1 MTNAE
6 PRRAE
11 RKSRLFFS
19 AGKRKA
25 VLNVADKVD
34 SITLEIEATTQKADK
49 GIDKTIESLKA
60 MKTALNG
67 INTKKLRQ
75 EMESFEDFQKKLQ
88 TVFSNIKVSG
98 NPEELRKQ
106 IAQVETRLDALTKK
120 ENKLKTVSGINENS
134 KQYRNLVYDISEAKS
149 TLEQL
154 YAAMDKV
161 NAQKPLN
168 FWEKPNWAENLQNYG
183 TTDESVIKS
192 RIGSAEDVEKVESVA
207 TYAANNI
214 KQSFAEVAQTETEAA
229 QNVQK
234 MGGKMQALKSIA
246 EQLKTAFSG
255 IREKIA
261 LGSGAE
267 KFNADMQDL
276 IDGMNQAK
284 HTMKQMESGA
294 KAFDSTAYE
303 RAAQELAEAS
313 EQMRNYKNSL
323 TGATEQTSRL
333 KTVLSGISGVVK
345 GAFAKLGSIGSG
357 IVAACKKAA
366 GALRG
371 LKAQI
376 PKLSTAFSGL
386 GKKIRSVT
394 RLFAFMVLRR
404 AITALLNTMK
414 QGFDTLAQYSAAK
427 GTEFNKN
434 ISSMQSG
441 LKQLGNSIIAAFEP
455 LINAVTPI
463 VNAFIS
469 KLIEATNAIGQFFAA
484 LTGKPTFTHAKK
496 VVGNYAESLDK
507 ATAST
512 KKLATATAGID
523 ELNILQ
529 DNNGDNSGGSGATNP
544 ADSFETEK
552 VGDKFANL
560 AQMIKDA
567 WEKADF
573 SEIGAMVAEK
583 INAALEGI
591 DWAKIKE
598 TSKKIAQSI
607 GTFINGFVRAL
618 DWSLV
623 GSTVGEG
630 INTALT
636 FANTLL
642 TTIDWG
648 MIGRSLA
655 TGLNSAVNVIDWP
668 AVGSLVCNGFNSIID
683 LLYDFVSTFDFTNLG
698 ESIGTAITT
707 AIKGIKWSKGG
718 AAIGKAVTGLF
729 DTFNG
734 FVKKTDFA
742 ALGKGIVSAIGGFFK
757 NLSWGSIGSALS
769 NAIKAL
775 CDSLY
780 GVVSGTDWA
789 AVPQYIVD
797 AIKDFFT
804 GFDWSG
810 VSKSLGK
817 LLGSAVKGAIDFVG
831 SIWDML
837 KKSWGNLSDY
847 FNTYIEDAGGD
858 IIAGLWNGITN
869 ALKNC
874 GTWIKNNLFQP
885 FIDGFKDAFGI
896 HSPSKEMQTMGGY
909 IVEGLISGISGK
921 FSDCQAKVLEWAG
934 KIKDWFSGT
943 SFGKIC
949 KSTWETY
956 GQNIIGGFRD
966 KIGNAY
972 TSTRDKI
979 SAWASDVKDYFSG
992 SSHGAVNS
1000 TTWASYA
1007 DKVVSGFREKIG
1019 NTYTT
1024 VRSNISTW
1032 AADVKDYFTGTGK
1045 GAINLTTFSNY
1056 ADKVISGFREKI
1068 GSTYTTVRG
1077 NISAWAADVRDYF
1090 TSSSH
1095 GSINSTK
1102 FSTFASNIISGFKGK
1117 ISTSYSDCK
1126 SSITTW
1132 ASNVKTWFSDTASV
1146 SAFQGFAKNVIHGF
1160 RDGINSFYKGCEN
1173 AVKSWAGKVSD
1184 WFKEKLDINSPSKVF
1199 EQFGLYT
1206 VQGFNKGI
1214 DTAGESTKKAV
1225 SGWLAPFDNVS
1236 INPRLSIN
1244 DAALKDYLVNYGE
1257 DFNRDISVQ
1266 RYTHDSISGAV
1277 QAAIVADNPLTAA
1290 FKEIAETVIVPAIQN
1305 VETQARRQADKNEH
1319 TIVEIGGRT
1328 ITDAVREQKSRNGFS
1343 FQPI

>member
-1 MTNAE
+1 MPENERTVLVVAE
-6 PRRAE
+6 
-11 RKSRLFFS
+11 
-19 AGKRKA
+19 
-25 VLNVADKVD
+25 KVD
-34 SITLEIEATTQKADK
+34 AITLEIEATTEKADK
-49 GIDKTIESLKA
+49 GIDKTIESLRTL
-60 MKTALNG
+60 KTALNG
-67 INTKKLRQ
+67 INTKKLKQ

-88 TVFSNIKVSG
+88 TVFSGIKISG
-98 NPEELRKQ
+98 NMEELRKQ
-106 IAQVETRLDALTKK
+106 IAQAEARFDTLLNK

-134 KQYRNLVYDISEAKS
+134 KQYRNLQYDIAAVCNS
-149 TLEQL
+149 LDQL
-154 YAAMDKV
+154 YAAMDKA

-168 FWEKPNWAENLQNYG
+168 FWEKPNWSENLQKYG

-192 RIGSAEDVEKVESVA
+192 SLGTSEDIEKVESVA

-214 KQSFAEVAQTETEAA
+214 KQSFSEVAQTEEEAA
-229 QNVQK
+229 QKVKNL
-234 MGGKMQALKSIA
+234 GGKMQGLKGIA

-255 IREKIA
+255 IREKMS

-284 HTMKQMESGA
+284 YTMKQMESGA

-303 RAAQELAEAS
+303 RAAQDLAEAS
-313 EQMRNYKNSL
+313 AQMQKYKSSL
-323 TGATEQTSRL
+323 TGATEQTSHL
-333 KTVLSGISGVVK
+333 KTVLSGIGGTVK
-345 GAFAKLGSIGSG
+345 GAFSKVATIGSG
-357 IVAACKKAA
+357 IVSACKKAV

-371 LKAQI
+371 LKSQI
-376 PKLSTAFSGL
+376 PKLGTAFSGL
-386 GKKIRSVT
+386 GKKIGSVT
-394 RLFAFMVLRR
+394 RLFTFMVLRR

-441 LKQLGNSIIAAFEP
+441 LKQLGNSIVAAFEP

-463 VNAFIS
+463 INAFIS
-469 KLIEATNAIGQFFAA
+469 KLTEATNAIGQFFAA
-484 LTGKPTFTHAKK
+484 LTGRSTFTHAKK
-496 VVGNYAESLDK
+496 VVGNYAASLDK

-529 DNNGDNSGGSGATNP
+529 DNNNSGGDSGASNP

-598 TSKKIAQSI
+598 TSKRIAQSI
-607 GTFINGFVRAL
+607 GTFINGFVGAL

-623 GSTVGEG
+623 GTTIGEG
-630 INTALT
+630 INTALV

-642 TTIDWG
+642 TTIDFG
-648 MIGRSLA
+648 QIGRSLA
-655 TGLNSAVNVIDWP
+655 IGLNSAVNVIDWQ
-668 AVGSLVCNGFNSIID
+668 AVGSLVCNGFNAVID
-683 LLYDFVSTFDFTNLG
+683 LLYDFVSTFDFTKFG
-698 ESIGTAITT
+698 ESMGTAITT

-718 AAIGKAVTGLF
+718 AAIGKSVTGLF

-734 FVKKTDFA
+734 FIKKTDFA

-757 NLSWGSIGSALS
+757 NLSWSSIGTALS

-775 CDSLY
+775 ADFLY

-804 GFDWSG
+804 SFDWSG

-817 LLGSAVKGAIDFVG
+817 LLGSAVKGAIDLVG

-837 KKSWGNLSDY
+837 KKAWGNLSDY
-847 FNTYIEDAGGD
+847 FNDYIEDAGGD
-858 IIAGLWNGITN
+858 IIAGLWNGITD

-896 HSPSKEMQTMGGY
+896 HSPSKEMKIMGGY
-909 IVEGLISGISGK
+909 VVDGFLSGISGK
-921 FSDCQAKVLEWAG
+921 FSECRDKVLEWVG

-949 KSTWETY
+949 KSTWENY

-992 SSHGAVNS
+992 SSHGSINS
-1000 TTWASYA
+1000 TTWADYA
-1007 DKVVSGFREKIG
+1007 NKVVSGFRDKIG
-1019 NTYTT
+1019 NVYTT

-1032 AADVKDYFTGTGK
+1032 ASDIKDYFTGSGK

-1056 ADKVISGFREKI
+1056 ADKVVSGFREKI
-1068 GSTYTTVRG
+1068 GSTYTTVRDK
-1077 NISAWAADVRDYF
+1077 ISTWASDIRDYF

-1102 FSTFASNIISGFKGK
+1102 FSTFAGNIISGFKGK
-1117 ISTSYSDCK
+1117 ITTSYSDCQT
-1126 SSITTW
+1126 SITTW
-1132 ASNVKTWFSDTASV
+1132 ANKVKSWFSDTASV
-1146 SAFQGFAKNVIHGF
+1146 SSFQGFAKNVIHGF
-1160 RDGINSFYKGCEN
+1160 RDGINSFYRDCED
-1173 AVKSWAGKVSD
+1173 AVKSWASKVTD

-1214 DTAGESTKKAV
+1214 NNAGKTTKKAV
-1225 SGWLAPFDNVS
+1225 SGWLAPLDNVAV
-1236 INPRLSIN
+1236 NTRLSIN
-1244 DAALKDYLVNYGE
+1244 DTDLRACRANYGE
-1257 DFNRDISVQ
+1257 DFSRDISVQ
-1266 RYTHDSISGAV
+1266 RYTHNIMSGSV
-1277 QAAIVADNPLTAA
+1277 QAAITADNPITAA
-1290 FKEIAETVIVPAIQN
+1290 FKEIAEAVIVPAIQG
-1305 VETQARRQADKNEH
+1305 VEVQAKRQADKNEQ
-1319 TIVEIGGRT
+1319 TIVEIGGKT

-1343 FQPI
+1343 FQPT

>member
-1 MTNAE
+1 MPENERTVLVVAE
-6 PRRAE
+6 
-11 RKSRLFFS
+11 
-19 AGKRKA
+19 
-25 VLNVADKVD
+25 KVD
-34 SITLEIEATTQKADK
+34 AITLEIEATTEKADK
-49 GIDKTIESLKA
+49 GIDKTIESLRA
-60 MKTALNG
+60 LKTALNG
-67 INTKKLRQ
+67 INTKKLKQ

-88 TVFSNIKVSG
+88 TAFSNIKVSG

-106 IAQVETRLDALTKK
+106 IAQVEARLDALTKK

-134 KQYRNLVYDISEAKS
+134 KQYRNLVYDIAEAKS

-168 FWEKPNWAENLQNYG
+168 FWEKPNWSENLQKYG

-192 RIGSAEDVEKVESVA
+192 SLGTSEDIEKVESVA

-214 KQSFAEVAQTETEAA
+214 KQSFSEVAQTEEEAA
-229 QNVQK
+229 QKVKNL
-234 MGGKMQALKSIA
+234 GGKMQGLKAIA

-255 IREKIA
+255 IREKMS

-284 HTMKQMESGA
+284 YTMKQMESGA

-303 RAAQELAEAS
+303 RAAQDLAEAS
-313 EQMRNYKNSL
+313 AQMQKYKSSL

-333 KTVLSGISGVVK
+333 KTVLSGIGGTVK
-345 GAFAKLGSIGSG
+345 GAFSKVATIGSG
-357 IVAACKKAA
+357 IVSACKKAA

-371 LKAQI
+371 LKSQI
-376 PKLSTAFSGL
+376 PKLGTAFSGL
-386 GKKIRSVT
+386 GKKIGSVT
-394 RLFAFMVLRR
+394 RLFTFMVLRR

-441 LKQLGNSIIAAFEP
+441 LKQLGNSIVAAFEP

-463 VNAFIS
+463 INAFIS
-469 KLIEATNAIGQFFAA
+469 KLTEATNAIGQFFAA
-484 LTGKPTFTHAKK
+484 LTGRSTFTHAKK
-496 VVGNYAESLDK
+496 VVGNYAASLDK

-529 DNNGDNSGGSGATNP
+529 DNNNSGGDSGASNP

-598 TSKKIAQSI
+598 TSKRIAQSI
-607 GTFINGFVRAL
+607 GTFINGFVGAL

-623 GSTVGEG
+623 GTTIGEG
-630 INTALT
+630 INTALV

-642 TTIDWG
+642 TTIDFG
-648 MIGRSLA
+648 QIGRSLA
-655 TGLNSAVNVIDWP
+655 IGLNSAVNVIDWQ
-668 AVGSLVCNGFNSIID
+668 AVGSLVCNGFNAVID
-683 LLYDFVSTFDFTNLG
+683 LLYDFVSTFDFTKFG
-698 ESIGTAITT
+698 ESMGTAITT

-718 AAIGKAVTGLF
+718 AAIGKSVTGLF

-734 FVKKTDFA
+734 FIKKTDFA

-757 NLSWGSIGSALS
+757 NLSWSSIGTALS

-775 CDSLY
+775 ADFLY
-780 GVVSGTDWA
+780 GVVSSTDWA

-804 GFDWSG
+804 SFDWSG

-817 LLGSAVKGAIDFVG
+817 LLGSAVKGAIDLVG

-837 KKSWGNLSDY
+837 KKAWGNLSDY
-847 FNTYIEDAGGD
+847 FNDYIEDAGGD
-858 IIAGLWNGITN
+858 IIAGLWNGITD

-896 HSPSKEMQTMGGY
+896 HSPSKEMKIMGGY
-909 IVEGLISGISGK
+909 VVDGFLSGISGK
-921 FSDCQAKVLEWAG
+921 FSECRDKVLEWAG

-949 KSTWETY
+949 KSTWENY

-992 SSHGAVNS
+992 SSHGSINS
-1000 TTWASYA
+1000 TTWADYA
-1007 DKVVSGFREKIG
+1007 DKVV
-1019 NTYTT
+1019 
-1024 VRSNISTW
+1024 
-1032 AADVKDYFTGTGK
+1032 
-1045 GAINLTTFSNY
+1045 
-1056 ADKVISGFREKI
+1056 SGFREKI
-1068 GSTYTTVRG
+1068 GSTYTTVRDK
-1077 NISAWAADVRDYF
+1077 ISTWASDIRDYF

-1102 FSTFASNIISGFKGK
+1102 FSTFAGNIISGFKGK
-1117 ISTSYSDCK
+1117 ITTSYSDCQT
-1126 SSITTW
+1126 SITTW
-1132 ASNVKTWFSDTASV
+1132 ANKVKSWFSDTASV
-1146 SAFQGFAKNVIHGF
+1146 SSFQGFAKNVIHGF
-1160 RDGINSFYKGCEN
+1160 RDGINSFYRDCED
-1173 AVKSWAGKVSD
+1173 AVKSWASKVTD

-1214 DTAGESTKKAV
+1214 NNAGKTTKKAV
-1225 SGWLAPFDNVS
+1225 SGWLAPLDNVAV
-1236 INPRLSIN
+1236 NTRLSIN
-1244 DAALKDYLVNYGE
+1244 DTDLRACRANYGE
-1257 DFNRDISVQ
+1257 DFSRDISVQ
-1266 RYTHDSISGAV
+1266 RYTHNSISGAV
-1277 QAAIVADNPLTAA
+1277 QAAIVTDNPLTAA
-1290 FKEIAETVIVPAIQN
+1290 FREIAESVIVPAIQN
-1305 VETQARRQADKNEH
+1305 VETQAKRQADKNEQ
-1319 TIVEIGGRT
+1319 TIVEIGGKT

-1343 FQPI
+1343 FQPT

>member
-25 VLNVADKVD
+25 VLSVADKVD

-98 NPEELRKQ
+98 NTEELRKQ
-106 IAQVETRLDALTKK
+106 ITQAEARLDTLLSK
-120 ENKLKTVSGINENS
+120 ENKLKTVSGIDENS
-134 KQYRNLVYDISEAKS
+134 KQYRNLQYDIADVCN
-149 TLEQL
+149 TLDQL

-183 TTDESVIKS
+183 TTDESIIKS
-192 RIGSAEDVEKVESVA
+192 RLGSVEDVEKVESVA

-214 KQSFAEVAQTETEAA
+214 KQSFAETAQTETEAA

-234 MGGKMQALKSIA
+234 LGGKMQTLKGIA

-255 IREKIA
+255 IREKIS

-333 KTVLSGISGVVK
+333 KTVISGIGGVVK

-357 IVAACKKAA
+357 VIVACKKAA
-366 GALRG
+366 GALRS
-371 LKAQI
+371 LKSQI
-376 PKLSTAFSGL
+376 PKLGAAFNGL

-414 QGFDTLAQYSAAK
+414 QGFDTLAQYSEAK
-427 GTEFNKN
+427 GAEFNKN
-434 ISSMQSG
+434 ISAMQSG

-463 VNAFIS
+463 INAFIS

-484 LTGKPTFTHAKK
+484 LTGKSTFTHAKK

-529 DNNGDNSGGSGATNP
+529 DNNNDNGGGSGATNP

-567 WEKADF
+567 WGKADF

-607 GTFINGFVRAL
+607 GTFINGFVGAL

-623 GSTVGEG
+623 GSTIGEG
-630 INTALT
+630 INTALI

-642 TTIDWG
+642 ITIDWG

-718 AAIGKAVTGLF
+718 ATIGLSMSGLL
-729 DTFNG
+729 DTFIA
-734 FVKKTDFA
+734 FVDTTDFA
-742 ALGKGIVSAIGGFFK
+742 QIGQSIVNAVGGFFE
-757 NLSWGSIGSALS
+757 NLSWGSIGESLS
-769 NAIKAL
+769 GAFKAL
-775 CDSLY
+775 LDFIS
-780 GVVSGTDWA
+780 GTVSGVSWDK
-789 AVPQYIVD
+789 VPKYIID

-810 VSKSLGK
+810 VSESLGK
-817 LLGSAVKGAIDFVG
+817 LLGSAVKGALDLVG

-847 FNTYIEDAGGD
+847 FNVYIQNAGED
-858 IIAGLWNGITN
+858 IIAGLWNGIKN

-885 FIDGFKDAFGI
+885 FIDGFKTAFQI
-896 HSPSKEMQTMGGY
+896 HSPSREMQTMGGY

-921 FSDCQAKVLEWAG
+921 FSGCQAKVLEWAG

-956 GQNIIGGFRD
+956 GQNIIGGFKD
-966 KIGNAY
+966 KIGGAYSTTKDNISAWAENVKKWFSGTSFGAINKDTWITYANDVISGFRTKIGNTY
-972 TSTRDKI
+972 TSTRDNI
-979 SAWASDVKDYFSG
+979 SAWAADIKSYFSG

-1000 TTWASYA
+1000 TT
-1007 DKVVSGFREKIG
+1007 F
-1019 NTYTT
+1019 
-1024 VRSNISTW
+1024 
-1032 AADVKDYFTGTGK
+1032 
-1045 GAINLTTFSNY
+1045 
-1056 ADKVISGFREKI
+1056 
-1068 GSTYTTVRG
+1068 STY
-1077 NISAWAADVRDYF
+1077 A
-1090 TSSSH
+1090 H
-1095 GSINSTK
+1095 
-1102 FSTFASNIISGFKGK
+1102 NIINGFKGK
-1117 ISTSYSDCK
+1117 ISTSYSDCQ

-1132 ASNVKTWFSDTASV
+1132 ASNVKTWFSDTASA
-1146 SAFQGFAKNVIHGF
+1146 SLSGDLRKILLM
-1160 RDGINSFYKGCEN
+1160 D
-1173 AVKSWAGKVSD
+1173 
-1184 WFKEKLDINSPSKVF
+1184 L
-1199 EQFGLYT
+1199 LT
-1206 VQGFNKGI
+1206 V
-1214 DTAGESTKKAV
+1214 
-1225 SGWLAPFDNVS
+1225 
-1236 INPRLSIN
+1236 
-1244 DAALKDYLVNYGE
+1244 
-1257 DFNRDISVQ
+1257 
-1266 RYTHDSISGAV
+1266 
-1277 QAAIVADNPLTAA
+1277 
-1290 FKEIAETVIVPAIQN
+1290 
-1305 VETQARRQADKNEH
+1305 
-1319 TIVEIGGRT
+1319 
-1328 ITDAVREQKSRNGFS
+1328 
-1343 FQPI
+1343 

>member
-1 MTNAE
+1 MAE
-6 PRRAE
+6 
-11 RKSRLFFS
+11 
-19 AGKRKA
+19 
-25 VLNVADKVD
+25 KVD
-34 SITLEIEATTQKADK
+34 AITLEIEATTEKADK
-49 GIDKTIESLKA
+49 GIDKTIESLRA
-60 MKTALNG
+60 LKTALNG
-67 INTKKLRQ
+67 MNTKKLKQ
-75 EMESFEDFQKKLQ
+75 EMESFEDFQKKLR
-88 TVFSNIKVSG
+88 TAFPGIKISG
-98 NPEELRKQ
+98 NMEELRKQ
-106 IAQVETRLDALTKK
+106 IAQTEARLDSLMRK

-134 KQYRNLVYDISEAKS
+134 KQYRNLIYDIAEAKS

-154 YAAMDKV
+154 YAAMDK
-161 NAQKPLN
+161 AKTQKPLN
-168 FWEKPNWAENLQNYG
+168 FWEKPNWSENLQKYG

-192 RIGSAEDVEKVESVA
+192 SQGTSEDIEKVESVA

-214 KQSFAEVAQTETEAA
+214 KQSFSEVAQTEEEAA
-229 QNVQK
+229 QKVKNL
-234 MGGKMQALKSIA
+234 GGKMQGLKAIA

-255 IREKIA
+255 IREKMS

-284 HTMKQMESGA
+284 YTMKQMESGA

-303 RAAQELAEAS
+303 RAAQDLAEAS
-313 EQMRNYKNSL
+313 AQMQKYKSSL

-333 KTVLSGISGVVK
+333 KTVLSGIGGTVK
-345 GAFAKLGSIGSG
+345 GAFSKVATIGSG
-357 IVAACKKAA
+357 IVSACKKAA

-371 LKAQI
+371 LKSQI
-376 PKLSTAFSGL
+376 PKLGTAFSGL
-386 GKKIRSVT
+386 EKKIGSVT
-394 RLFAFMVLRR
+394 LLFTFMVLRR

-441 LKQLGNSIIAAFEP
+441 LKQLGNSIVAAFEP

-463 VNAFIS
+463 INAFIS
-469 KLIEATNAIGQFFAA
+469 KLTEATNAIGQFFAA
-484 LTGKPTFTHAKK
+484 LTGRSTFTHAKK
-496 VVGNYAESLDK
+496 VVGNYAASLDK

-529 DNNGDNSGGSGATNP
+529 DNNNSGGDSGASNP

-598 TSKKIAQSI
+598 TSKRIAQSI
-607 GTFINGFVRAL
+607 GTFINGFVGAL

-623 GSTVGEG
+623 GTTIGEG
-630 INTALT
+630 INTALV

-642 TTIDWG
+642 TTIDFG
-648 MIGRSLA
+648 QIGRSLA
-655 TGLNSAVNVIDWP
+655 IGLNSAVNVIDWQ
-668 AVGSLVCNGFNSIID
+668 AVGSLVCNGFNAVID
-683 LLYDFVSTFDFTNLG
+683 LLYDFVSTFDFTKFG
-698 ESIGTAITT
+698 ESMGTAITT

-718 AAIGKAVTGLF
+718 AAIGKSVTGLF

-734 FVKKTDFA
+734 FIKKTDFA

-757 NLSWGSIGSALS
+757 NLSWSSIGTALS

-775 CDSLY
+775 ADFLY
-780 GVVSGTDWA
+780 GVVSSTDWA

-804 GFDWSG
+804 SFDWSG

-817 LLGSAVKGAIDFVG
+817 LLGSAVKGAIDLVG

-837 KKSWGNLSDY
+837 KKAWGNLSDY
-847 FNTYIEDAGGD
+847 FNDYIEDAGGD
-858 IIAGLWNGITN
+858 IIAGLWNGITD

-896 HSPSKEMQTMGGY
+896 HSPSKEMKIMGGY
-909 IVEGLISGISGK
+909 VVDGFLSGISGK
-921 FSDCQAKVLEWAG
+921 FSECRDKVLEWAG

-949 KSTWETY
+949 KSTWENY

-992 SSHGAVNS
+992 SSHGSINS
-1000 TTWASYA
+1000 TTWADYA
-1007 DKVVSGFREKIG
+1007 NKVVSGFRDKIG
-1019 NTYTT
+1019 NVYTT

-1032 AADVKDYFTGTGK
+1032 ASDIKDYFTGSGK

-1056 ADKVISGFREKI
+1056 ADKVVSGFREKI
-1068 GSTYTTVRG
+1068 GSTYTTVRDK
-1077 NISAWAADVRDYF
+1077 ISTWASDIRDYF

-1102 FSTFASNIISGFKGK
+1102 FSTFAGNIISGFKGK
-1117 ISTSYSDCK
+1117 ITTSYSDCQT
-1126 SSITTW
+1126 SITTW
-1132 ASNVKTWFSDTASV
+1132 ANKVKSWFSDTASV
-1146 SAFQGFAKNVIHGF
+1146 SSFQGFAKNVIHGF
-1160 RDGINSFYKGCEN
+1160 RDGINSFYRDCED
-1173 AVKSWAGKVSD
+1173 AVKSWASKVTD

-1214 DTAGESTKKAV
+1214 NNAGKTTKKAV
-1225 SGWLAPFDNVS
+1225 SGWLAPLDNVAV
-1236 INPRLSIN
+1236 NTRLSIN
-1244 DAALKDYLVNYGE
+1244 DTDLRACRANYGE
-1257 DFNRDISVQ
+1257 DFSRDISVQ
-1266 RYTHDSISGAV
+1266 RYTHNIMSGSV
-1277 QAAIVADNPLTAA
+1277 QAAITADNPITAA
-1290 FKEIAETVIVPAIQN
+1290 FKEIAEAVIVPAIQG
-1305 VETQARRQADKNEH
+1305 VEVQAKRQADKNEQ
-1319 TIVEIGGRT
+1319 TIVEIGGKT

-1343 FQPI
+1343 FQLT

>member
-1 MTNAE
+1 VAE
-6 PRRAE
+6 
-11 RKSRLFFS
+11 
-19 AGKRKA
+19 
-25 VLNVADKVD
+25 KVD
-34 SITLEIEATTQKADK
+34 AITLEIEATTEKADK
-49 GIDKTIESLKA
+49 GIDKTIESLRA
-60 MKTALNG
+60 LKTALNG
-67 INTKKLRQ
+67 INTKKLKQ

-88 TVFSNIKVSG
+88 TAFSNIKVSG

-106 IAQVETRLDALTKK
+106 IAQVEARLDALTKK

-134 KQYRNLVYDISEAKS
+134 KQYRNLVYDIAEAKS

-168 FWEKPNWAENLQNYG
+168 FWEKPNWSENLQKYG

-192 RIGSAEDVEKVESVA
+192 SLGTSEDIEKVESVA

-214 KQSFAEVAQTETEAA
+214 KQSFSEVAQTEEEAA
-229 QNVQK
+229 QKVKNL
-234 MGGKMQALKSIA
+234 GGKMQGLKAIA

-255 IREKIA
+255 IREKMS

-284 HTMKQMESGA
+284 YTMKQMESGA

-303 RAAQELAEAS
+303 RAAQDLAEAS
-313 EQMRNYKNSL
+313 AQMQKYKSSL

-333 KTVLSGISGVVK
+333 KTVLSGIGGTVK
-345 GAFAKLGSIGSG
+345 GAFSKVATIGSG
-357 IVAACKKAA
+357 IVSACKKAA

-371 LKAQI
+371 LKSQV
-376 PKLSTAFSGL
+376 PKLGTAFSGL
-386 GKKIRSVT
+386 GKKIGSVT
-394 RLFAFMVLRR
+394 RLFTFMVLRR

-441 LKQLGNSIIAAFEP
+441 LKQLGNSIVAAFEP

-463 VNAFIS
+463 INAFIS
-469 KLIEATNAIGQFFAA
+469 KLTEATNAIGQFFAA
-484 LTGKPTFTHAKK
+484 LTGRSTFTHAKK
-496 VVGNYAESLDK
+496 VVGNYAASLDK

-529 DNNGDNSGGSGATNP
+529 DNNNSGGDSGASNP

-598 TSKKIAQSI
+598 TSKRIAQSI
-607 GTFINGFVRAL
+607 GTFINGFVGAL

-623 GSTVGEG
+623 GTTIGEG
-630 INTALT
+630 INTALV

-642 TTIDWG
+642 TTIDFG
-648 MIGRSLA
+648 QIGRSLA
-655 TGLNSAVNVIDWP
+655 IGLNSAVNVIDWQ
-668 AVGSLVCNGFNSIID
+668 AVGSLVCNGFNAVID
-683 LLYDFVSTFDFTNLG
+683 LLYDFVSTFDFTKFG
-698 ESIGTAITT
+698 ESMGTAITT

-718 AAIGKAVTGLF
+718 AAIGKSVTGLF

-734 FVKKTDFA
+734 FIKKTDFA

-757 NLSWGSIGSALS
+757 NLSWSSIGTALS

-775 CDSLY
+775 ADFLY
-780 GVVSGTDWA
+780 GVVSSTDWA

-804 GFDWSG
+804 SFDWSG

-817 LLGSAVKGAIDFVG
+817 LLGSAVKGAIDLVG

-837 KKSWGNLSDY
+837 KKAWGNLSDY
-847 FNTYIEDAGGD
+847 FNDYIEDAGGD
-858 IIAGLWNGITN
+858 IIAGLWNGITD

-896 HSPSKEMQTMGGY
+896 HSPSKEMKIMGGY
-909 IVEGLISGISGK
+909 VVDGFLSGISGK
-921 FSDCQAKVLEWAG
+921 FSECRDKVLEWAG

-949 KSTWETY
+949 KSTWENY

-992 SSHGAVNS
+992 SSHGSINS
-1000 TTWASYA
+1000 TTWADYA
-1007 DKVVSGFREKIG
+1007 DKVVSGFRDKIG
-1019 NTYTT
+1019 NVYTT

-1032 AADVKDYFTGTGK
+1032 ASDIKDYFTGSGK

-1056 ADKVISGFREKI
+1056 ADKVVSGFREKI
-1068 GSTYTTVRG
+1068 GSTYTTVRDK
-1077 NISAWAADVRDYF
+1077 ISTWASDIRDYF

-1102 FSTFASNIISGFKGK
+1102 FSTFAGNIISGFKGK
-1117 ISTSYSDCK
+1117 ITTSYSDCQT
-1126 SSITTW
+1126 SITTW
-1132 ASNVKTWFSDTASV
+1132 ANKVKSWFSDTASV
-1146 SAFQGFAKNVIHGF
+1146 SSFQGFAKNVIHGF
-1160 RDGINSFYKGCEN
+1160 RDGINSFYRDCED
-1173 AVKSWAGKVSD
+1173 AVKSWASKVTD

-1214 DTAGESTKKAV
+1214 NNAGKTTKKAV
-1225 SGWLAPFDNVS
+1225 SGWLAPLDNVAV
-1236 INPRLSIN
+1236 NTRLSIN
-1244 DAALKDYLVNYGE
+1244 DTDLRACRANYGE
-1257 DFNRDISVQ
+1257 DFSRDISVQ
-1266 RYTHDSISGAV
+1266 RYTHNSISGAV
-1277 QAAIVADNPLTAA
+1277 QAAIVTDNPLTAA
-1290 FKEIAETVIVPAIQN
+1290 FREIAESVIVPAIQN
-1305 VETQARRQADKNEH
+1305 VETQAKRQADKNEQ
-1319 TIVEIGGRT
+1319 TIVEIGGKT

-1343 FQPI
+1343 FQPT

>member
-1 MTNAE
+1 M
-6 PRRAE
+6 
-11 RKSRLFFS
+11 
-19 AGKRKA
+19 
-25 VLNVADKVD
+25 ADKVD

-88 TVFSNIKVSG
+88 TAFSNIKVSG

-106 IAQVETRLDALTKK
+106 IAQVEARLDALTKK

-134 KQYRNLVYDISEAKS
+134 KQYRNLVYDIAEAKS
-149 TLEQL
+149 ALEQL
-154 YAAMDKV
+154 YSAMDKV

-192 RIGSAEDVEKVESVA
+192 RLGSAEDVEKVESVA

-214 KQSFAEVAQTETEAA
+214 KQSFTEVAQTETEAA
-229 QNVQK
+229 ENVQK
-234 MGGKMQALKSIA
+234 MGGKMQTLKGIA

-261 LGSGAE
+261 LGSGVE
-267 KFNADMQDL
+267 KFNADIQDL

-284 HTMKQMESGA
+284 YTMKQMESGA
-294 KAFDSTAYE
+294 KTFDSTAYE
-303 RAAQELAEAS
+303 RAAQDLAEAS
-313 EQMRNYKNSL
+313 AQMQKYKSSL
-323 TGATEQTSRL
+323 TGATEQTSHL
-333 KTVLSGISGVVK
+333 KTVLSGIGGTVK
-345 GAFAKLGSIGSG
+345 GAFSKVATIGSG
-357 IVAACKKAA
+357 IVSACKKAA

-371 LKAQI
+371 LKSQI
-376 PKLSTAFSGL
+376 PKLGTAFSGL
-386 GKKIRSVT
+386 GKKIGSVT
-394 RLFAFMVLRR
+394 RLFTFMVLRR

-441 LKQLGNSIIAAFEP
+441 LKQLGNSIVAAFEP

-463 VNAFIS
+463 INAFIS
-469 KLIEATNAIGQFFAA
+469 KLTEATNAIGQFFAA
-484 LTGKPTFTHAKK
+484 LTGKSTFTHAKK
-496 VVGNYAESLDK
+496 VVDNYAAGLDK

-529 DNNGDNSGGSGATNP
+529 DNNNSSGDSGASNP

-573 SEIGAMVAEK
+573 SEIGAMVADK

-598 TSKKIAQSI
+598 TSKRIAQSI
-607 GTFINGFVRAL
+607 GTFINGFVGAL

-623 GSTVGEG
+623 GTTIGEG
-630 INTALT
+630 VNTALV

-642 TTIDWG
+642 TTIDFG
-648 MIGRSLA
+648 QIGRSLA
-655 TGLNSAVNVIDWP
+655 TGLNSAVNVIDWQ
-668 AVGSLVCNGFNSIID
+668 AVGSLVCNGFNAVID
-683 LLYDFVSTFDFTNLG
+683 LLYNFVSTFDFTKFG

-718 AAIGKAVTGLF
+718 AAIGKSVTGLF

-734 FVKKTDFA
+734 FIKKTDFA

-757 NLSWGSIGSALS
+757 NLSWSSIGTALS

-775 CDSLY
+775 ADFLY

-804 GFDWSG
+804 SFDWSG

-817 LLGSAVKGAIDFVG
+817 LLGSAVKGAIDLVG

-837 KKSWGNLSDY
+837 KKAWGNLSDY
-847 FNTYIEDAGGD
+847 FNDYIEDAGGD
-858 IIAGLWNGITN
+858 IIAGLWNGITD

-896 HSPSKEMQTMGGY
+896 HSPSKEMKIMGGY
-909 IVEGLISGISGK
+909 VVDGFLSGISGK
-921 FSDCQAKVLEWAG
+921 FSECRDKVLEWAG

-949 KSTWETY
+949 KSTWENY

-992 SSHGAVNS
+992 SSHGSINS
-1000 TTWASYA
+1000 ATWANYA
-1007 DKVVSGFREKIG
+1007 DKVVSGFRDKIG
-1019 NTYTT
+1019 NVYTT
-1024 VRSNISTW
+1024 VRSNVSTW
-1032 AADVKDYFTGTGK
+1032 ASD
-1045 GAINLTTFSNY
+1045 I
-1056 ADKVISGFREKI
+1056 
-1068 GSTYTTVRG
+1068 
-1077 NISAWAADVRDYF
+1077 RDYF

-1102 FSTFASNIISGFKGK
+1102 FSTFAGNIISGFKGK
-1117 ISTSYSDCK
+1117 ITTSYSDCQT
-1126 SSITTW
+1126 SITTW
-1132 ASNVKTWFSDTASV
+1132 ANKVKSWFSDTASV
-1146 SAFQGFAKNVIHGF
+1146 SSFQGFAKNVIHGF
-1160 RDGINSFYKGCEN
+1160 RDGINSFYRDCED
-1173 AVKSWAGKVSD
+1173 AVKSWASKVTD

-1214 DTAGESTKKAV
+1214 NNAGKTTKKAV
-1225 SGWLAPFDNVS
+1225 SGWLAPLDNVAF
-1236 INPRLSIN
+1236 NTRLSIN
-1244 DAALKDYLVNYGE
+1244 DADLRAYRVNYGE
-1257 DFNRDISVQ
+1257 DFRDISVQ
-1266 RYTHDSISGAV
+1266 RYTHNSISGAV
-1277 QAAIVADNPLTAA
+1277 QAAIVTDNPLTAA
-1290 FKEIAETVIVPAIQN
+1290 FREIAESVIVPAIQN
-1305 VETQARRQADKNEH
+1305 VETQAKRQADKNEQ

-1343 FQPI
+1343 FQPT

>member
-25 VLNVADKVD
+25 VLNVAAKVD

-49 GIDKTIESLKA
+49 GIDKTIEILKA

-88 TVFSNIKVSG
+88 TAFSNIKVSG

-106 IAQVETRLDALTKK
+106 IAQVEARLDALTKK

-134 KQYRNLVYDISEAKS
+134 KQYRNLVYDIAEAKS
-149 TLEQL
+149 ALEQL
-154 YAAMDKV
+154 YSAMDKV

-192 RIGSAEDVEKVESVA
+192 RLGSAEDVEKVESVA

-214 KQSFAEVAQTETEAA
+214 KQSFTEVAQTETEAA
-229 QNVQK
+229 ENVQK
-234 MGGKMQALKSIA
+234 MGGKMQTLKGIA

-261 LGSGAE
+261 LGSGTE

-284 HTMKQMESGA
+284 YTMKQMESGA
-294 KAFDSTAYE
+294 KAFDSTTYE
-303 RAAQELAEAS
+303 RAAQDLAEAS

-333 KTVLSGISGVVK
+333 KTVLSGIGGAVK
-345 GAFAKLGSIGSG
+345 GTFAKMSSIGSG
-357 IVAACKKAA
+357 IVSACKKAA

-376 PKLSTAFSGL
+376 PKLGTAFSGL

-484 LTGKPTFTHAKK
+484 LTGKSTFTHAKK

-529 DNNGDNSGGSGATNP
+529 DNSGGSGATNP

-607 GTFINGFVRAL
+607 GTFINGFVGAL

-623 GSTVGEG
+623 GSTIGEG

-858 IIAGLWNGITN
+858 IIAGLWNGIAN

-1019 NTYTT
+1019 
-1024 VRSNISTW
+1024 
-1032 AADVKDYFTGTGK
+1032 
-1045 GAINLTTFSNY
+1045 
-1056 ADKVISGFREKI
+1056 
-1068 GSTYTTVRG
+1068 STYTTVRDK
-1077 NISAWAADVRDYF
+1077 ISTWASDIRDYF

-1102 FSTFASNIISGFKGK
+1102 FSTFAGNIISGFKGK
-1117 ISTSYSDCK
+1117 ITTSYSDCQT
-1126 SSITTW
+1126 SITTW
-1132 ASNVKTWFSDTASV
+1132 ANKVKTWFSDTASV
-1146 SAFQGFAKNVIHGF
+1146 SSFQGFAKNVVHGF
-1160 RDGINSFYKGCEN
+1160 RDGINSFYRDCED
-1173 AVKSWAGKVSD
+1173 AVKSWASKVSD

-1236 INPRLSIN
+1236 INPMLSIN
-1244 DAALKDYLVNYGE
+1244 DAALKDYRVNYGE
-1257 DFNRDISVQ
+1257 DFRDISVQ
-1266 RYTHDSISGAV
+1266 RYTHNSISGAV
-1277 QAAIVADNPLTAA
+1277 QAAIVTDNPLTAA
-1290 FKEIAETVIVPAIQN
+1290 FREIAESVIVPAIQN
-1305 VETQARRQADKNEH
+1305 VETQAKRQADKNEQ

-1343 FQPI
+1343 FQPT

>member
-25 VLNVADKVD
+25 VLSVADKVD

-98 NPEELRKQ
+98 NTEELRKQ
-106 IAQVETRLDALTKK
+106 ITQAEARLDTLLSK
-120 ENKLKTVSGINENS
+120 ENKLKTVSGIDENS
-134 KQYRNLVYDISEAKS
+134 KQYRNLQYDIADVCN
-149 TLEQL
+149 TLDQL

-192 RIGSAEDVEKVESVA
+192 RLGSAEDVEKVESVA

-214 KQSFAEVAQTETEAA
+214 KQSFAEVAQTETDAA

-261 LGSGAE
+261 LGSGTE

-303 RAAQELAEAS
+303 RAAQDLAEAS

-333 KTVLSGISGVVK
+333 KMVLSGISGVVK

-371 LKAQI
+371 LKSQI
-376 PKLSTAFSGL
+376 PKLGAAFGGL
-386 GKKIRSVT
+386 GKKIGSVT
-394 RLFAFMVLRR
+394 RLFTFMVLRR

-434 ISSMQSG
+434 ISAMQSG

-484 LTGKPTFTHAKK
+484 LTGKSTFTHAKK

-529 DNNGDNSGGSGATNP
+529 DNNNDNGGGSGATNP

-567 WEKADF
+567 WGKADF

-607 GTFINGFVRAL
+607 GTFINGFVGAL
-618 DWSLV
+618 DWSLI
-623 GSTVGEG
+623 GSTIGEG

-648 MIGRSLA
+648 LIGRSLA

-683 LLYDFVSTFDFTNLG
+683 LLYDFVSTFDFTKFG

-718 AAIGKAVTGLF
+718 AAIGKSVTGLF

-734 FVKKTDFA
+734 VIKKTDFA

-757 NLSWGSIGSALS
+757 NLSWSSIGTALS

-775 CDSLY
+775 ADFLY

-804 GFDWSG
+804 GFDWPG

-817 LLGSAVKGAIDFVG
+817 LLGSAVKGAIDLVG

-858 IIAGLWNGITN
+858 IIAGLWNGITD

-956 GQNIIGGFRD
+956 GQNIIGGFKD
-966 KIGNAY
+966 KIGGAYSTTKDNISAWAENVKKWFSGTSFGAINKDTWITYANDVISGFRTKIGNTY
-972 TSTRDKI
+972 TSTRDNI
-979 SAWASDVKDYFSG
+979 SAWAADIKSYFSG

-1000 TTWASYA
+1000 TT
-1007 DKVVSGFREKIG
+1007 F
-1019 NTYTT
+1019 
-1024 VRSNISTW
+1024 
-1032 AADVKDYFTGTGK
+1032 
-1045 GAINLTTFSNY
+1045 
-1056 ADKVISGFREKI
+1056 
-1068 GSTYTTVRG
+1068 STY
-1077 NISAWAADVRDYF
+1077 A
-1090 TSSSH
+1090 H
-1095 GSINSTK
+1095 
-1102 FSTFASNIISGFKGK
+1102 NIINGFKGK
-1117 ISTSYSDCK
+1117 ISTSYSDCQ

-1132 ASNVKTWFSDTASV
+1132 ASNVKTWFSDTASA
-1146 SAFQGFAKNVIHGF
+1146 SAFRGFAKNIIDGF
-1160 RDGINSFYKGCEN
+1160 ANGINSFYKDCEN

-1199 EQFGLYT
+1199 EQFGFYT

-1244 DAALKDYLVNYGE
+1244 DAALKDYWVNYGE

-1266 RYTHDSISGAV
+1266 RYTHNSISGAV

-1305 VETQARRQADKNEH
+1305 VETQAKRQADKNEQ

-1328 ITDAVREQKSRNGFS
+1328 ITNAVREQKSRNGFS
-1343 FQPI
+1343 FQPT

>member
-1 MTNAE
+1 MAE
-6 PRRAE
+6 
-11 RKSRLFFS
+11 
-19 AGKRKA
+19 
-25 VLNVADKVD
+25 KVD
-34 SITLEIEATTQKADK
+34 AITLEIEATTEKADK
-49 GIDKTIESLKA
+49 GIDKTIESLRA
-60 MKTALNG
+60 LKTALNG
-67 INTKKLRQ
+67 INTKKLKQ

-88 TVFSNIKVSG
+88 TAFSNIKVSG

-106 IAQVETRLDALTKK
+106 IAQVEARLDALTKK

-134 KQYRNLVYDISEAKS
+134 KQYRNLVYDIAEAKS

-168 FWEKPNWAENLQNYG
+168 FWEKPNWSENLQKYG

-192 RIGSAEDVEKVESVA
+192 SLGTSEDIEKVESVA

-214 KQSFAEVAQTETEAA
+214 KQSFSEVAQTEEEAA
-229 QNVQK
+229 QKVKNL
-234 MGGKMQALKSIA
+234 GGKMQGLKAIA

-255 IREKIA
+255 IREKMS

-267 KFNADMQDL
+267 KFDAEMQDL

-284 HTMKQMESGA
+284 YTMKQMESGA

-303 RAAQELAEAS
+303 RAAQDLAEAS
-313 EQMRNYKNSL
+313 AQMQKYKSSL

-333 KTVLSGISGVVK
+333 KTVLSGISGAVK

-371 LKAQI
+371 LKSQI
-376 PKLSTAFSGL
+376 PKLGTAFNGL

-434 ISSMQSG
+434 ISAMQSG

-484 LTGKPTFTHAKK
+484 LTGKSTFTHAKK
-496 VVGNYAESLDK
+496 VVGNYAASLDK

-529 DNNGDNSGGSGATNP
+529 DNNSDNSGGSGATNP

-567 WEKADF
+567 WEKANF
-573 SEIGAMVAEK
+573 SEIGAIVAEK

-598 TSKKIAQSI
+598 TSKRIAQSI
-607 GTFINGFVRAL
+607 GTFINGFVGAL
-618 DWSLV
+618 DWHLV
-623 GSTVGEG
+623 GTTIGEG
-630 INTALT
+630 INTALV

-642 TTIDWG
+642 TTIDFG
-648 MIGRSLA
+648 QIGRSLA
-655 TGLNSAVNVIDWP
+655 TGLNSAVNVIDWQ
-668 AVGSLVCNGFNSIID
+668 AVGSLVCNGFNSVID
-683 LLYDFVSTFDFTNLG
+683 LLYDFVSTFDFTKFG

-718 AAIGKAVTGLF
+718 AAIGKSVTGLF

-734 FVKKTDFA
+734 FIKKTDFA

-757 NLSWGSIGSALS
+757 NFSWSSIGTALS

-775 CDSLY
+775 ADFLY

-789 AVPQYIVD
+789 AVPRYIVD

-817 LLGSAVKGAIDFVG
+817 LLGSAVKGAINLVG

-858 IIAGLWNGITN
+858 IIAGLWNGITD

-896 HSPSKEMQTMGGY
+896 HSPSKEMKIMGGY
-909 IVEGLISGISGK
+909 VVDGFLSGISGK
-921 FSDCQAKVLEWAG
+921 FSECRDKVLEWTD

-949 KSTWETY
+949 KSTWENY

-979 SAWASDVKDYFSG
+979 STWASDVKEYFSG
-992 SSHGAVNS
+992 SSHGSINS
-1000 TTWASYA
+1000 TTWADYA
-1007 DKVVSGFREKIG
+1007 NKVVSGFRDKIG
-1019 NTYTT
+1019 NVYTT
-1024 VRSNISTW
+1024 VRSNVSTW
-1032 AADVKDYFTGTGK
+1032 ASD
-1045 GAINLTTFSNY
+1045 I
-1056 ADKVISGFREKI
+1056 
-1068 GSTYTTVRG
+1068 
-1077 NISAWAADVRDYF
+1077 RDYF

-1102 FSTFASNIISGFKGK
+1102 FSTFAGNIISGFKGK
-1117 ISTSYSDCK
+1117 ITTSYSDCQT
-1126 SSITTW
+1126 SITTW
-1132 ASNVKTWFSDTASV
+1132 ANKVKSWFSDTASV
-1146 SAFQGFAKNVIHGF
+1146 SSFQGFAKNVIHGF
-1160 RDGINSFYKGCEN
+1160 RDGINSFYRDCED
-1173 AVKSWAGKVSD
+1173 AVKSWASKVTD

-1214 DTAGESTKKAV
+1214 NNAGKTTKKAV
-1225 SGWLAPFDNVS
+1225 SGWLAPLDNVAV
-1236 INPRLSIN
+1236 NTRLSIN
-1244 DAALKDYLVNYGE
+1244 DTDLRACRANYGE
-1257 DFNRDISVQ
+1257 DFSRDISVQ
-1266 RYTHDSISGAV
+1266 RYTHSSISGAV
-1277 QAAIVADNPLTAA
+1277 QVAIVTDNPITAA
-1290 FKEIAETVIVPAIQN
+1290 FKEIAEAVIVPAIHG
-1305 VETQARRQADKNEH
+1305 VEVQAKRQADKNEQ
-1319 TIVEIGGRT
+1319 TIVEIGGKT

-1343 FQPI
+1343 FQPT

>member
-1 MTNAE
+1 MPENERTVLVVAE
-6 PRRAE
+6 
-11 RKSRLFFS
+11 
-19 AGKRKA
+19 
-25 VLNVADKVD
+25 KVD
-34 SITLEIEATTQKADK
+34 AITLEIEATTEKADK
-49 GIDKTIESLKA
+49 GIDKTIESLRA
-60 MKTALNG
+60 LKTALNG
-67 INTKKLRQ
+67 INTKKLKQ

-88 TVFSNIKVSG
+88 TAFSNIKVSG

-106 IAQVETRLDALTKK
+106 IAQVEARLDALTKK

-134 KQYRNLVYDISEAKS
+134 KQYRNLVYDIAEAKS

-168 FWEKPNWAENLQNYG
+168 FWEKPNWSENLQKYG

-192 RIGSAEDVEKVESVA
+192 SLGTSEDIEKVESVA

-214 KQSFAEVAQTETEAA
+214 KQSFSEVAQTEEEAA
-229 QNVQK
+229 QKVKNL
-234 MGGKMQALKSIA
+234 GGKMQGLKAIA

-255 IREKIA
+255 IREKMS

-267 KFNADMQDL
+267 KFDADMQDL

-284 HTMKQMESGA
+284 YTMKQMESGA

-303 RAAQELAEAS
+303 RAAQDLAEAS
-313 EQMRNYKNSL
+313 AQMQKYKSSL

-333 KTVLSGISGVVK
+333 KTVLSGISGAVK

-371 LKAQI
+371 LKSQI
-376 PKLSTAFSGL
+376 PKLGTAFNGL

-434 ISSMQSG
+434 ISAMQSG

-484 LTGKPTFTHAKK
+484 LTGKSTFTHAKK
-496 VVGNYAESLDK
+496 VVGNYAASLDK

-529 DNNGDNSGGSGATNP
+529 DNNSDNSGGSGATNP

-567 WEKADF
+567 WEKANF
-573 SEIGAMVAEK
+573 SEIGAIVAEK

-598 TSKKIAQSI
+598 TSKRIAQSI
-607 GTFINGFVRAL
+607 GTFINGFVGAL
-618 DWSLV
+618 DWHLV
-623 GSTVGEG
+623 GTTIGEG
-630 INTALT
+630 INTALV

-642 TTIDWG
+642 TTIDFG
-648 MIGRSLA
+648 QIGRSLA
-655 TGLNSAVNVIDWP
+655 TGLNSAVNVIDWQ
-668 AVGSLVCNGFNSIID
+668 AVGSLVCNGFNSVID
-683 LLYDFVSTFDFTNLG
+683 LLYDFVSTFDFTKFG

-718 AAIGKAVTGLF
+718 AAIGKSVTGLF

-734 FVKKTDFA
+734 FIKKTDFA

-757 NLSWGSIGSALS
+757 NFSWSSIGTALS

-775 CDSLY
+775 ADFLY

-817 LLGSAVKGAIDFVG
+817 LLGSAVKGAIDLVG

-858 IIAGLWNGITN
+858 IIAGLWNGITD

-896 HSPSKEMQTMGGY
+896 HSPSKEMKIMGGY
-909 IVEGLISGISGK
+909 VVDGFLSGISGK
-921 FSDCQAKVLEWAG
+921 FSECRDKVLEWTD

-949 KSTWETY
+949 KSTWENY

-979 SAWASDVKDYFSG
+979 STWASDVKEYFSG
-992 SSHGAVNS
+992 SSHGSINS
-1000 TTWASYA
+1000 TTWADYA
-1007 DKVVSGFREKIG
+1007 NKVV
-1019 NTYTT
+1019 
-1024 VRSNISTW
+1024 
-1032 AADVKDYFTGTGK
+1032 
-1045 GAINLTTFSNY
+1045 
-1056 ADKVISGFREKI
+1056 SGFREKI
-1068 GSTYTTVRG
+1068 GSTYTTVRDK
-1077 NISAWAADVRDYF
+1077 ISTWASDIRDYF

-1102 FSTFASNIISGFKGK
+1102 FSTFAGNIISGFKGK
-1117 ISTSYSDCK
+1117 ITTSYSDCQT
-1126 SSITTW
+1126 SITTW
-1132 ASNVKTWFSDTASV
+1132 ANKVKSWFSDTASV
-1146 SAFQGFAKNVIHGF
+1146 SSFQGFAKNVIHGF
-1160 RDGINSFYKGCEN
+1160 RDGINSFYRDCED
-1173 AVKSWAGKVSD
+1173 AVKSWASKVTD

-1214 DTAGESTKKAV
+1214 NNAGKTTKKAV
-1225 SGWLAPFDNVS
+1225 SGWLAPLDNVAV
-1236 INPRLSIN
+1236 NTRLSIN
-1244 DAALKDYLVNYGE
+1244 DTDLRACRANYGE
-1257 DFNRDISVQ
+1257 DFSRDISVQ
-1266 RYTHDSISGAV
+1266 RYTHSSISGAV
-1277 QAAIVADNPLTAA
+1277 QVAIVTDNPITAA
-1290 FKEIAETVIVPAIQN
+1290 FKEIAEAVIVPAIHG
-1305 VETQARRQADKNEH
+1305 VEVQAKRQADKNEQ
-1319 TIVEIGGRT
+1319 TIVEIGGKT

-1343 FQPI
+1343 FQPT

>member
-1 MTNAE
+1 MAE
-6 PRRAE
+6 
-11 RKSRLFFS
+11 
-19 AGKRKA
+19 
-25 VLNVADKVD
+25 KVD
-34 SITLEIEATTQKADK
+34 AITLEIEATTEKADK
-49 GIDKTIESLKA
+49 GIDKTIESLRTL
-60 MKTALNG
+60 KTALNG
-67 INTKKLRQ
+67 INTKKLKQ

-88 TVFSNIKVSG
+88 TVFSGIKISG
-98 NPEELRKQ
+98 NMEELRKQ
-106 IAQVETRLDALTKK
+106 IAQAEARFDTLLNK

-134 KQYRNLVYDISEAKS
+134 KQYRNLQYDIAAVCNS
-149 TLEQL
+149 LDQL
-154 YAAMDKV
+154 YAAMDKA

-168 FWEKPNWAENLQNYG
+168 FWEKPNWSENLQKYG

-192 RIGSAEDVEKVESVA
+192 SLGTSEDIEKVESVA

-214 KQSFAEVAQTETEAA
+214 KQSFSEVAQTEEEAA
-229 QNVQK
+229 QKVKNL
-234 MGGKMQALKSIA
+234 GGKMQGLKGIA

-255 IREKIA
+255 IREKMS

-284 HTMKQMESGA
+284 YTMKQMESGA

-303 RAAQELAEAS
+303 RAAQDLAEAS
-313 EQMRNYKNSL
+313 AQMQKYKSSL
-323 TGATEQTSRL
+323 TGATEQTSHL
-333 KTVLSGISGVVK
+333 KTVLSGIGGTVK
-345 GAFAKLGSIGSG
+345 GAFSKVATIGSG
-357 IVAACKKAA
+357 IVSACKKAV

-371 LKAQI
+371 LKSQI
-376 PKLSTAFSGL
+376 PKLGTAFSGL
-386 GKKIRSVT
+386 GKKIGSVT
-394 RLFAFMVLRR
+394 RLFTFMVLRR

-441 LKQLGNSIIAAFEP
+441 LKQLGNSIVAAFEP

-463 VNAFIS
+463 INAFIS
-469 KLIEATNAIGQFFAA
+469 KLTEATNAIGQFFAA
-484 LTGKPTFTHAKK
+484 LTGRSTFTHAKK
-496 VVGNYAESLDK
+496 VVGNYAASLDK

-529 DNNGDNSGGSGATNP
+529 DNNNSGGDSGASNP

-598 TSKKIAQSI
+598 TSKRIAQSI
-607 GTFINGFVRAL
+607 GTFINGFVGAL

-623 GSTVGEG
+623 GTTIGEG
-630 INTALT
+630 INTALV

-642 TTIDWG
+642 TTIDFG
-648 MIGRSLA
+648 QIGRSLA
-655 TGLNSAVNVIDWP
+655 IGLNSAVNVIDWQ
-668 AVGSLVCNGFNSIID
+668 AVGSLVCNGFNAVID
-683 LLYDFVSTFDFTNLG
+683 LLYDFVSTFDFTKFG
-698 ESIGTAITT
+698 ESMGTAITT

-718 AAIGKAVTGLF
+718 AAIGKSVTGLF

-734 FVKKTDFA
+734 FIKKTDFA

-757 NLSWGSIGSALS
+757 NLSWSSIGTALS

-775 CDSLY
+775 ADFLY

-804 GFDWSG
+804 SFDWSG

-817 LLGSAVKGAIDFVG
+817 LLGSAVKGAIDLVG

-837 KKSWGNLSDY
+837 KKAWGNLSDY
-847 FNTYIEDAGGD
+847 FNDYIEDAGGD
-858 IIAGLWNGITN
+858 IIAGLWNGITD

-896 HSPSKEMQTMGGY
+896 HSPSKEMKIMGGY
-909 IVEGLISGISGK
+909 VVDGFLSGISGK
-921 FSDCQAKVLEWAG
+921 FSECRDKVLEWAG

-949 KSTWETY
+949 KSTWENY

-992 SSHGAVNS
+992 SSHGSINS
-1000 TTWASYA
+1000 TTWADYA
-1007 DKVVSGFREKIG
+1007 NKVVSGFRDKIG
-1019 NTYTT
+1019 NVYTT

-1032 AADVKDYFTGTGK
+1032 ASDIKDYFTGSGK

-1056 ADKVISGFREKI
+1056 ADKVVSGFREKI
-1068 GSTYTTVRG
+1068 GSTYTTVRDK
-1077 NISAWAADVRDYF
+1077 ISTWASDIRDYF

-1102 FSTFASNIISGFKGK
+1102 FSTFAGNIISGFKGK
-1117 ISTSYSDCK
+1117 ITTSYSDCQT
-1126 SSITTW
+1126 SITTW
-1132 ASNVKTWFSDTASV
+1132 ANKVKSWFSDTASV
-1146 SAFQGFAKNVIHGF
+1146 SSFQGFAKNVIHGF
-1160 RDGINSFYKGCEN
+1160 RDGINSFYRDCED
-1173 AVKSWAGKVSD
+1173 AVKSWASKVTD

-1214 DTAGESTKKAV
+1214 NNAGKTTKKAV
-1225 SGWLAPFDNVS
+1225 SGWLAPLDNVAV
-1236 INPRLSIN
+1236 NTRLSIN
-1244 DAALKDYLVNYGE
+1244 DTDLRACRANYGE
-1257 DFNRDISVQ
+1257 DFSRDISVQ
-1266 RYTHDSISGAV
+1266 RYAHNIMSGSV
-1277 QAAIVADNPLTAA
+1277 QAAITADNPITAA
-1290 FKEIAETVIVPAIQN
+1290 FKEIAEAVIVPAIQG
-1305 VETQARRQADKNEH
+1305 VEVQAKRQADKNEQ
-1319 TIVEIGGRT
+1319 TIVEIGGKT

-1343 FQPI
+1343 FQPT

>member
-1 MTNAE
+1 MAE
-6 PRRAE
+6 
-11 RKSRLFFS
+11 
-19 AGKRKA
+19 
-25 VLNVADKVD
+25 KVD
-34 SITLEIEATTQKADK
+34 AITLEIEATTEKADK
-49 GIDKTIESLKA
+49 GIDKTIESLRA
-60 MKTALNG
+60 LKTALNG
-67 INTKKLRQ
+67 INTKKLKQ

-88 TVFSNIKVSG
+88 TAFSNIKVSG

-106 IAQVETRLDALTKK
+106 IAQVEARLDALTKK

-134 KQYRNLVYDISEAKS
+134 KQYRNLVYDIAEAKS

-168 FWEKPNWAENLQNYG
+168 FWEKPNWSENLQKYG

-192 RIGSAEDVEKVESVA
+192 SLGTSEDIEKVESVA

-214 KQSFAEVAQTETEAA
+214 KQSFSEVAQTEEEAA
-229 QNVQK
+229 QKVKNL
-234 MGGKMQALKSIA
+234 GGKMQGLKAIA

-255 IREKIA
+255 IREKMS

-284 HTMKQMESGA
+284 YTMKQMESGA

-303 RAAQELAEAS
+303 RAAQDLAEAS
-313 EQMRNYKNSL
+313 AQMQKYKSSL

-333 KTVLSGISGVVK
+333 KTVLSGIGGTVK
-345 GAFAKLGSIGSG
+345 GAFSKVATIGSG
-357 IVAACKKAA
+357 IVSACKKAA

-371 LKAQI
+371 LKSQI
-376 PKLSTAFSGL
+376 PKLGTAFSGL
-386 GKKIRSVT
+386 GKKIGSVT
-394 RLFAFMVLRR
+394 RLFTFMVLRR

-441 LKQLGNSIIAAFEP
+441 LKQLGNSIVAAFEP

-463 VNAFIS
+463 INAFIS
-469 KLIEATNAIGQFFAA
+469 KLTEATNAIGQFFAA
-484 LTGKPTFTHAKK
+484 LTGRSTFTHAKK
-496 VVGNYAESLDK
+496 VVGNYAASLDK

-529 DNNGDNSGGSGATNP
+529 DNNNSGGDSGASNP

-598 TSKKIAQSI
+598 TSKRIAQSI
-607 GTFINGFVRAL
+607 GTFINGFVGAL

-623 GSTVGEG
+623 GTTIGEG
-630 INTALT
+630 INTALV

-642 TTIDWG
+642 TTIDFG
-648 MIGRSLA
+648 QIGRSLA
-655 TGLNSAVNVIDWP
+655 IGLNSAVNVIDWQ
-668 AVGSLVCNGFNSIID
+668 AVGSLVCNGFNAVID
-683 LLYDFVSTFDFTNLG
+683 LLYDFVSTFDFTKFG
-698 ESIGTAITT
+698 ESMGTAITT

-718 AAIGKAVTGLF
+718 AAIGKSVTGLF

-734 FVKKTDFA
+734 FIKKTDFA

-757 NLSWGSIGSALS
+757 NLSWSSIGTALS

-775 CDSLY
+775 ADFLY
-780 GVVSGTDWA
+780 GVVSSTDWA

-804 GFDWSG
+804 SFDWSG

-817 LLGSAVKGAIDFVG
+817 LLGSAVKGAIDLVG

-837 KKSWGNLSDY
+837 KKAWGNLSDY
-847 FNTYIEDAGGD
+847 FNDYIEDAGGD
-858 IIAGLWNGITN
+858 IIAGLWNGITD

-896 HSPSKEMQTMGGY
+896 HSPSKEMKIMGGY
-909 IVEGLISGISGK
+909 VVDGFLSGISGK
-921 FSDCQAKVLEWAG
+921 FSECRDKVLEWAG

-949 KSTWETY
+949 KSTWENY

-992 SSHGAVNS
+992 SSHGSINS
-1000 TTWASYA
+1000 TTWADYA
-1007 DKVVSGFREKIG
+1007 DKVVSGFRDKIG
-1019 NTYTT
+1019 NVYTT

-1032 AADVKDYFTGTGK
+1032 ASDIKDYFTGSGK

-1056 ADKVISGFREKI
+1056 ADKVVSGFREKI
-1068 GSTYTTVRG
+1068 GSRYTTVRDK
-1077 NISAWAADVRDYF
+1077 ISTWASDIRDYF

-1102 FSTFASNIISGFKGK
+1102 FSTFAGNIISGFKGK
-1117 ISTSYSDCK
+1117 ITTSYSDCQT
-1126 SSITTW
+1126 SITTW
-1132 ASNVKTWFSDTASV
+1132 ANKVKSWFSDTASV
-1146 SAFQGFAKNVIHGF
+1146 SSFQGFAKNVIHGF
-1160 RDGINSFYKGCEN
+1160 RDGINSFYRDCED
-1173 AVKSWAGKVSD
+1173 AVKSWASKVTD

-1214 DTAGESTKKAV
+1214 NNAGKTTKKAV
-1225 SGWLAPFDNVS
+1225 SGWLAPLDNVAV
-1236 INPRLSIN
+1236 NTRLSIN
-1244 DAALKDYLVNYGE
+1244 DTDLRACRANYGE
-1257 DFNRDISVQ
+1257 DFSRDISVQ
-1266 RYTHDSISGAV
+1266 RYTHNSISGAV
-1277 QAAIVADNPLTAA
+1277 QAAIVTDNPLTAA
-1290 FKEIAETVIVPAIQN
+1290 FREIAESVIVPAIQN
-1305 VETQARRQADKNEH
+1305 VETQAKRQADKNEQ
-1319 TIVEIGGRT
+1319 TIVEIGGKT

-1343 FQPI
+1343 FQPT

>member
-1 MTNAE
+1 MAE
-6 PRRAE
+6 
-11 RKSRLFFS
+11 
-19 AGKRKA
+19 
-25 VLNVADKVD
+25 KVD
-34 SITLEIEATTQKADK
+34 AITLEIEATTEKADK
-49 GIDKTIESLKA
+49 GIDKTIENLRA
-60 MKTALNG
+60 LKTALNG
-67 INTKKLRQ
+67 INTKKLKQ

-88 TVFSNIKVSG
+88 TVFSGIKISG
-98 NPEELRKQ
+98 NMEELRKQ
-106 IAQVETRLDALTKK
+106 IAQAEARFDTLLNK

-134 KQYRNLVYDISEAKS
+134 KQYRNLQYDIAEVCNS
-149 TLEQL
+149 LDQL
-154 YAAMDKV
+154 YAAMDKA

-168 FWEKPNWAENLQNYG
+168 FWEKPNWSENLQKYG

-192 RIGSAEDVEKVESVA
+192 SQGTSEDIEKVESVA

-214 KQSFAEVAQTETEAA
+214 KQSFSEVAQTEEEAA
-229 QNVQK
+229 QKVKNL
-234 MGGKMQALKSIA
+234 GGKMQGLKAIA

-255 IREKIA
+255 IREKMS

-284 HTMKQMESGA
+284 YTMKQMESGA

-303 RAAQELAEAS
+303 RAARDLAEAS
-313 EQMRNYKNSL
+313 AQMQKYKSSL
-323 TGATEQTSRL
+323 TGATEQTSRF
-333 KTVLSGISGVVK
+333 KIVLSGIGGTVK
-345 GAFAKLGSIGSG
+345 GVFSKVATIGST
-357 IVAACKKAA
+357 IVSACKKAA

-371 LKAQI
+371 LKSQI
-376 PKLSTAFSGL
+376 LKLGTAFNGL
-386 GKKIRSVT
+386 GKKIGSVL
-394 RLFAFMVLRR
+394 RLFTFMVLRR

-414 QGFDTLAQYSAAK
+414 QGFDTLARYSAAK
-427 GTEFNKN
+427 GTEFNRS
-434 ISSMQSG
+434 ISMIQSS
-441 LKQLGNSIIAAFEP
+441 LKTLGNSLVVAFEP
-455 LINAVTPI
+455 IINVVAPI
-463 VNAFIS
+463 LTAFID
-469 KLIEATNAIGQFFAA
+469 KLTTATNAIGQFFAA
-484 LTGKPTFTHAKK
+484 LTGKSTFTHAKK
-496 VVGNYAESLDK
+496 VVGNYAASLDK

-529 DNNGDNSGGSGATNP
+529 DNDNSGGDSGASNP

-583 INAALEGI
+583 INAVLEGI

-598 TSKKIAQSI
+598 TSKRIAQSI
-607 GTFINGFVRAL
+607 GTFINGFVGAL

-623 GSTVGEG
+623 GTTIGEG
-630 INTALT
+630 INTALV

-642 TTIDWG
+642 TTIDFG
-648 MIGRSLA
+648 QIGRSLA
-655 TGLNSAVNVIDWP
+655 TGLNSAVNVIDWQ
-668 AVGSLVCNGFNSIID
+668 AVGSLVCNGFNAVID
-683 LLYDFVSTFDFTNLG
+683 LLYDFVSTFDFTKFG
-698 ESIGTAITT
+698 ESTGTAITT

-718 AAIGKAVTGLF
+718 AAIGKSVTGLF

-734 FVKKTDFA
+734 FIKKTDFA

-757 NLSWGSIGSALS
+757 NLSWSSIGTALS

-775 CDSLY
+775 SDFLY

-797 AIKDFFT
+797 AIKEFFT
-804 GFDWSG
+804 SFDWSG

-817 LLGSAVKGAIDFVG
+817 LLGSAVKGAIDLVG

-837 KKSWGNLSDY
+837 KKAWGNLSDY
-847 FNTYIEDAGGD
+847 FNDYIEDAGGD
-858 IIAGLWNGITN
+858 IVSGLWNGITN

-885 FIDGFKDAFGI
+885 FIDGVKDAFGI
-896 HSPSKEMQTMGGY
+896 HSPSKEMKIMGGY
-909 IVEGLISGISGK
+909 VVDGFLSGISGK
-921 FSDCQAKVLEWAG
+921 FSECRDKVLEWAG

-949 KSTWETY
+949 KSTWENY

-992 SSHGAVNS
+992 SSHGSINS
-1000 TTWASYA
+1000 TTWANYA
-1007 DKVVSGFREKIG
+1007 DKVVSGFRDKIG
-1019 NTYTT
+1019 NVYTT
-1024 VRSNISTW
+1024 VRSNVSTW
-1032 AADVKDYFTGTGK
+1032 ASDIKDYFTGSGK

-1056 ADKVISGFREKI
+1056 ADKVVSGFREKI
-1068 GSTYTTVRG
+1068 GSTYTTVRDK
-1077 NISAWAADVRDYF
+1077 ISTWASDIRDYF

-1102 FSTFASNIISGFKGK
+1102 FSTFAGNIISGFKGK
-1117 ISTSYSDCK
+1117 ITTSYSDCQT
-1126 SSITTW
+1126 SITTW
-1132 ASNVKTWFSDTASV
+1132 ANKVKSWFSDTASV
-1146 SAFQGFAKNVIHGF
+1146 SSFQGFAKNVIHGF
-1160 RDGINSFYKGCEN
+1160 RDGINSFYRDCEDV
-1173 AVKSWAGKVSD
+1173 VKSWASKVTD

-1244 DAALKDYLVNYGE
+1244 DAALKDYRVNYGE

-1266 RYTHDSISGAV
+1266 RYTHNSIGGAV
-1277 QAAIVADNPLTAA
+1277 QAAIVTDNPITAA
-1290 FKEIAETVIVPAIQN
+1290 FKEIAEAVIVPAIQG
-1305 VETQARRQADKNEH
+1305 VEVQAKRQADKNEQ
-1319 TIVEIGGRT
+1319 TIVEIGGKT

-1343 FQPI
+1343 FQPT

>member
-1 MTNAE
+1 MAE
-6 PRRAE
+6 
-11 RKSRLFFS
+11 
-19 AGKRKA
+19 
-25 VLNVADKVD
+25 KVD
-34 SITLEIEATTQKADK
+34 AITLEIEATTEKADK
-49 GIDKTIESLKA
+49 GIDKTIESLRA
-60 MKTALNG
+60 LKTALNG
-67 INTKKLRQ
+67 INTKKLKQ

-88 TVFSNIKVSG
+88 TAFSNIKVSG

-106 IAQVETRLDALTKK
+106 IAQVEARLDALTKK

-134 KQYRNLVYDISEAKS
+134 KQYRNLVYDIAEAKS

-168 FWEKPNWAENLQNYG
+168 FWEKPNWSENLQKYG

-192 RIGSAEDVEKVESVA
+192 SLGTSEDIEKVESVA

-214 KQSFAEVAQTETEAA
+214 KQSFSEVAQTEEEAA
-229 QNVQK
+229 QKVKNL
-234 MGGKMQALKSIA
+234 GGKMQGLKAIA

-255 IREKIA
+255 IREKMS

-284 HTMKQMESGA
+284 YTMKQMESGA

-303 RAAQELAEAS
+303 RAAQDLAEAS
-313 EQMRNYKNSL
+313 AQMQKYKSSL

-333 KTVLSGISGVVK
+333 KTVLSGIGGTVK
-345 GAFAKLGSIGSG
+345 GAFSKVATIGSG
-357 IVAACKKAA
+357 IVSACKKAA

-371 LKAQI
+371 LKSQI
-376 PKLSTAFSGL
+376 PKLGTAFSGL
-386 GKKIRSVT
+386 GKKIGSVT
-394 RLFAFMVLRR
+394 RLFTFMVLRR

-441 LKQLGNSIIAAFEP
+441 LKQLGNSIVAAFEP

-463 VNAFIS
+463 INAFIS
-469 KLIEATNAIGQFFAA
+469 KLTEATNAIGQFFAA
-484 LTGKPTFTHAKK
+484 LTGRSTFTHAKK
-496 VVGNYAESLDK
+496 VVGNYAASLDK

-529 DNNGDNSGGSGATNP
+529 DNNNSGGDSGASNP

-598 TSKKIAQSI
+598 TSKRIAQSI
-607 GTFINGFVRAL
+607 GTFINGFVGAL

-623 GSTVGEG
+623 GTTIGEG
-630 INTALT
+630 INTALV

-642 TTIDWG
+642 TTIDFG
-648 MIGRSLA
+648 QIGRSLA
-655 TGLNSAVNVIDWP
+655 IGLNSAVNVIDWQ
-668 AVGSLVCNGFNSIID
+668 AVGSLVCNGFNAVID
-683 LLYDFVSTFDFTNLG
+683 LLYDFVSTFDFTKFG
-698 ESIGTAITT
+698 ESMGTAITT

-718 AAIGKAVTGLF
+718 AAIGKSVTGLF

-734 FVKKTDFA
+734 FIKKTDFA

-757 NLSWGSIGSALS
+757 NLSWSSIGTALS

-775 CDSLY
+775 ADFLY
-780 GVVSGTDWA
+780 GVVSSTDWA

-804 GFDWSG
+804 SFDWSG

-817 LLGSAVKGAIDFVG
+817 LLGSAVKGAIDLVG

-837 KKSWGNLSDY
+837 KKAWGNLSDY
-847 FNTYIEDAGGD
+847 FNDYIEDAGGD
-858 IIAGLWNGITN
+858 IIAGLWNGITD

-896 HSPSKEMQTMGGY
+896 HSPSKEMKIMGGY
-909 IVEGLISGISGK
+909 VVDGFLSGISGK
-921 FSDCQAKVLEWAG
+921 FSECRDKVLEWAG

-949 KSTWETY
+949 KSTWENY

-992 SSHGAVNS
+992 SSHGSINS
-1000 TTWASYA
+1000 TTWADYA
-1007 DKVVSGFREKIG
+1007 DKVVSGFRDKIG
-1019 NTYTT
+1019 NVYTT

-1032 AADVKDYFTGTGK
+1032 ASDIKDYFTGSGK

-1056 ADKVISGFREKI
+1056 ADKVVSGFREKI
-1068 GSTYTTVRG
+1068 GSTYTTVRDK
-1077 NISAWAADVRDYF
+1077 ISTWASDIRDYF

-1102 FSTFASNIISGFKGK
+1102 FSTFAGNIISGFKGK
-1117 ISTSYSDCK
+1117 ITTSYSDCQT
-1126 SSITTW
+1126 SITTW
-1132 ASNVKTWFSDTASV
+1132 ANKVKSWFSDTASV
-1146 SAFQGFAKNVIHGF
+1146 SSFQGFAKNVIHGF
-1160 RDGINSFYKGCEN
+1160 RDGINSFYRDCED
-1173 AVKSWAGKVSD
+1173 AVKSWASKVTD

-1214 DTAGESTKKAV
+1214 NNAGKTTKKAV
-1225 SGWLAPFDNVS
+1225 SGWLAPLDNVAV
-1236 INPRLSIN
+1236 NTRLSIN
-1244 DAALKDYLVNYGE
+1244 DTDLRACRANYGE
-1257 DFNRDISVQ
+1257 DFSRDISVQ
-1266 RYTHDSISGAV
+1266 RYTHNSISGAV
-1277 QAAIVADNPLTAA
+1277 QAAIVTDNPLTAA
-1290 FKEIAETVIVPAIQN
+1290 FREIAESVIVPAIQN
-1305 VETQARRQADKNEH
+1305 VETQAKRQADKNEQ
-1319 TIVEIGGRT
+1319 TIVEIGGKT

-1343 FQPI
+1343 FQPT

>member
-1 MTNAE
+1 MPENERTVLVVAE
-6 PRRAE
+6 
-11 RKSRLFFS
+11 
-19 AGKRKA
+19 
-25 VLNVADKVD
+25 KVD
-34 SITLEIEATTQKADK
+34 AITLEIEATTEKADK
-49 GIDKTIESLKA
+49 GIDKTIESLRTL
-60 MKTALNG
+60 KTALNG
-67 INTKKLRQ
+67 INTKKLKQ

-88 TVFSNIKVSG
+88 TVFSGIKISG
-98 NPEELRKQ
+98 NMEELRKQ
-106 IAQVETRLDALTKK
+106 IAQAEARFDTLLNK

-134 KQYRNLVYDISEAKS
+134 KQYRNLQYDIAAVCNS
-149 TLEQL
+149 LDQL
-154 YAAMDKV
+154 YAAMDKA

-168 FWEKPNWAENLQNYG
+168 FWEKPNWSENLQKYG

-192 RIGSAEDVEKVESVA
+192 SLGTSEDIEKVESVA

-214 KQSFAEVAQTETEAA
+214 KQSFSEVAQTEEEAA
-229 QNVQK
+229 QKVKNL
-234 MGGKMQALKSIA
+234 GGKMQGLKGIA

-255 IREKIA
+255 IREKMS

-284 HTMKQMESGA
+284 YTMKQMESGA

-303 RAAQELAEAS
+303 RAAQDLAEAS
-313 EQMRNYKNSL
+313 AQMQKYKSSL
-323 TGATEQTSRL
+323 TGATEQTSHL
-333 KTVLSGISGVVK
+333 KTVLSGIGGTVK
-345 GAFAKLGSIGSG
+345 GAFSKVATIGSG
-357 IVAACKKAA
+357 IVSACKKAV

-371 LKAQI
+371 LKSQI
-376 PKLSTAFSGL
+376 PKLGTAFSGL
-386 GKKIRSVT
+386 GKKIGSVT
-394 RLFAFMVLRR
+394 RLFTFMVLRR

-441 LKQLGNSIIAAFEP
+441 LKQLGNSIVAAFEP

-463 VNAFIS
+463 INAFIS
-469 KLIEATNAIGQFFAA
+469 KLTEATNAIGQFFAA
-484 LTGKPTFTHAKK
+484 LTGRSTFTHAKK
-496 VVGNYAESLDK
+496 VVGNYAASLDK

-529 DNNGDNSGGSGATNP
+529 DNNNSGGDSGASNP

-598 TSKKIAQSI
+598 TSKRIAQSI
-607 GTFINGFVRAL
+607 GTFINGFVGAL

-623 GSTVGEG
+623 GTTIGEG
-630 INTALT
+630 INTALV

-642 TTIDWG
+642 TTIDFG
-648 MIGRSLA
+648 QIGRSLA
-655 TGLNSAVNVIDWP
+655 IGLNSAVNVIDWQ
-668 AVGSLVCNGFNSIID
+668 AVGSLVCNGFNAVID
-683 LLYDFVSTFDFTNLG
+683 LLYDFVSTFDFTKFG
-698 ESIGTAITT
+698 ESMGTAITT

-718 AAIGKAVTGLF
+718 AAIGKSVTGLF

-734 FVKKTDFA
+734 FIKKTDFA

-757 NLSWGSIGSALS
+757 NLSWSSIGTALS

-775 CDSLY
+775 ADFLY

-804 GFDWSG
+804 SFDWSG

-817 LLGSAVKGAIDFVG
+817 LLGSAVKGAIDLVG

-837 KKSWGNLSDY
+837 KKAWGNLSDY
-847 FNTYIEDAGGD
+847 FNDYIEDAGGD
-858 IIAGLWNGITN
+858 IIAGLWNGITD

-896 HSPSKEMQTMGGY
+896 HSPSKEMKIMGGY
-909 IVEGLISGISGK
+909 VVDGFLSGISGK
-921 FSDCQAKVLEWAG
+921 FSECRDKVLEWAG

-949 KSTWETY
+949 KSTWENY

-992 SSHGAVNS
+992 SSHGSINS
-1000 TTWASYA
+1000 TTWADYA
-1007 DKVVSGFREKIG
+1007 NKVVSGFRDKIG
-1019 NTYTT
+1019 NVYTT

-1032 AADVKDYFTGTGK
+1032 ASDIKDYFTGSGK

-1056 ADKVISGFREKI
+1056 ADKVVSGFREKI
-1068 GSTYTTVRG
+1068 GSTYTTVRDK
-1077 NISAWAADVRDYF
+1077 ISTWASDIRDYF

-1102 FSTFASNIISGFKGK
+1102 FSTFAGNIISGFKGK
-1117 ISTSYSDCK
+1117 ITTSYSDCQT
-1126 SSITTW
+1126 SITTW
-1132 ASNVKTWFSDTASV
+1132 ANKVKSWFSDTASV
-1146 SAFQGFAKNVIHGF
+1146 SSFQGFAKNVIHGF
-1160 RDGINSFYKGCEN
+1160 RDGINSFYRDCED
-1173 AVKSWAGKVSD
+1173 AVKSWASKVTD

-1214 DTAGESTKKAV
+1214 NNAGKTTKKAV
-1225 SGWLAPFDNVS
+1225 SGWLAPLDNVAV
-1236 INPRLSIN
+1236 NTRLSIN
-1244 DAALKDYLVNYGE
+1244 DTDLRACLANYGE
-1257 DFNRDISVQ
+1257 DFSRDISVQ
-1266 RYTHDSISGAV
+1266 RYTHSSISGAV
-1277 QAAIVADNPLTAA
+1277 QAAIVTDNPITAA
-1290 FKEIAETVIVPAIQN
+1290 FKEIAEAVIVPAIQG
-1305 VETQARRQADKNEH
+1305 VEVQAKRQADKNEQ
-1319 TIVEIGGRT
+1319 TIVEIGGKT

-1343 FQPI
+1343 FQPT

>member
-1 MTNAE
+1 MAE
-6 PRRAE
+6 
-11 RKSRLFFS
+11 
-19 AGKRKA
+19 
-25 VLNVADKVD
+25 KVD
-34 SITLEIEATTQKADK
+34 AITLEIEATTEKADK
-49 GIDKTIESLKA
+49 GIDKTIESLRA
-60 MKTALNG
+60 LKTALNG
-67 INTKKLRQ
+67 INTKKLKQ

-88 TVFSNIKVSG
+88 TAFSGIKISG
-98 NPEELRKQ
+98 NMEELRKQ
-106 IAQVETRLDALTKK
+106 IAQAEARLDSLMRK

-134 KQYRNLVYDISEAKS
+134 KQYRNLIYDIAEAKS

-154 YAAMDKV
+154 YAAMDKA

-168 FWEKPNWAENLQNYG
+168 FWEKPNWSENLQKYG

-192 RIGSAEDVEKVESVA
+192 SLGTSENIEKVESVA

-214 KQSFAEVAQTETEAA
+214 KQSFSEVAQTEEEAA
-229 QNVQK
+229 QKVKNL
-234 MGGKMQALKSIA
+234 GEKMQGLKGIA

-255 IREKIA
+255 IREKMS

-284 HTMKQMESGA
+284 YTMKQMESGA

-303 RAAQELAEAS
+303 RAAQDLAEAS
-313 EQMRNYKNSL
+313 AQMQKYKSSL
-323 TGATEQTSRL
+323 TGATEQTSHL
-333 KTVLSGISGVVK
+333 KTVLSGIGGTVK
-345 GAFAKLGSIGSG
+345 GAFSKVATIGSG
-357 IVAACKKAA
+357 IVSACKKAA

-371 LKAQI
+371 LKSQI
-376 PKLSTAFSGL
+376 PKLGTAFSGL
-386 GKKIRSVT
+386 GKKIGSVT
-394 RLFAFMVLRR
+394 RLFTFMVLRR

-441 LKQLGNSIIAAFEP
+441 LKQLGNSIVAAFEP

-463 VNAFIS
+463 INAFIS
-469 KLIEATNAIGQFFAA
+469 KLTEATNAIGQFFAA
-484 LTGKPTFTHAKK
+484 LTGRSTFTHAKK
-496 VVGNYAESLDK
+496 VVGNYAASLDK

-529 DNNGDNSGGSGATNP
+529 DNNNSGGDSGASNP

-598 TSKKIAQSI
+598 TSKRIAQSI
-607 GTFINGFVRAL
+607 GTFINGFVGAL

-623 GSTVGEG
+623 GTTIGEG
-630 INTALT
+630 INTALV

-642 TTIDWG
+642 TTIDFG
-648 MIGRSLA
+648 QIGRSLA
-655 TGLNSAVNVIDWP
+655 IGLNSAVNVIDWQ
-668 AVGSLVCNGFNSIID
+668 AVGSLVCNGFNAVID
-683 LLYDFVSTFDFTNLG
+683 LLYDFVSTFDFTKFG
-698 ESIGTAITT
+698 ESMGTAITT

-718 AAIGKAVTGLF
+718 AAIGKSVTGLF

-734 FVKKTDFA
+734 FIKKTDFA

-757 NLSWGSIGSALS
+757 NLSWSSIGTALS

-775 CDSLY
+775 ADFLY

-804 GFDWSG
+804 SFDWSG

-817 LLGSAVKGAIDFVG
+817 LLGSAVKGAIDLVG

-837 KKSWGNLSDY
+837 KKAWGNLSDY
-847 FNTYIEDAGGD
+847 FNDYIEDAGGD
-858 IIAGLWNGITN
+858 IIAGLWNGITD

-896 HSPSKEMQTMGGY
+896 HSPSKEMKIMGGY
-909 IVEGLISGISGK
+909 VVDGFLSGISGK
-921 FSDCQAKVLEWAG
+921 FSECRDKVLEWAG

-949 KSTWETY
+949 KSTWENY

-992 SSHGAVNS
+992 SSHGSINS
-1000 TTWASYA
+1000 TTWADYA
-1007 DKVVSGFREKIG
+1007 NKVVSGFRDKIG
-1019 NTYTT
+1019 NVYTT

-1032 AADVKDYFTGTGK
+1032 ASDIKDYFTGSGK

-1056 ADKVISGFREKI
+1056 ADKVVSGFREKI
-1068 GSTYTTVRG
+1068 GSTYTTVRDK
-1077 NISAWAADVRDYF
+1077 ISTWASDIRDYF

-1102 FSTFASNIISGFKGK
+1102 FSTFAGNIISGFKGK
-1117 ISTSYSDCK
+1117 ITTSYSDCQT
-1126 SSITTW
+1126 SITTW
-1132 ASNVKTWFSDTASV
+1132 ANKVKSWFSDTASV
-1146 SAFQGFAKNVIHGF
+1146 SSFQEFAKNVIHGF
-1160 RDGINSFYKGCEN
+1160 RDGINSFYRDCED
-1173 AVKSWAGKVSD
+1173 AVKSWASKVTD

-1214 DTAGESTKKAV
+1214 NNAGKTTKKAV
-1225 SGWLAPFDNVS
+1225 SGWLAPLDNVAVNTS
-1236 INPRLSIN
+1236 LSIN
-1244 DAALKDYLVNYGE
+1244 DTDLRACRANYGE
-1257 DFNRDISVQ
+1257 DFSRDISVQ
-1266 RYTHDSISGAV
+1266 RYTHNIMSGSV
-1277 QAAIVADNPLTAA
+1277 QAAITADNPITAA
-1290 FKEIAETVIVPAIQN
+1290 FKEIAEAVIVPAIQG
-1305 VETQARRQADKNEH
+1305 VEVQAKRQADKNEQ
-1319 TIVEIGGRT
+1319 TIVEIGGKT

-1343 FQPI
+1343 FQTT

>member
-1 MTNAE
+1 MAE
-6 PRRAE
+6 
-11 RKSRLFFS
+11 
-19 AGKRKA
+19 
-25 VLNVADKVD
+25 KVD
-34 SITLEIEATTQKADK
+34 AITLEIEATTEKADK
-49 GIDKTIESLKA
+49 GIDKTIESLRA
-60 MKTALNG
+60 LKTALNG
-67 INTKKLRQ
+67 INTKKLKQ

-88 TVFSNIKVSG
+88 TAFSGIKISG
-98 NPEELRKQ
+98 NMEELRKQ
-106 IAQVETRLDALTKK
+106 IAQAEARLDTLLNK

-134 KQYRNLVYDISEAKS
+134 KQYRNLQYDIAEVCNS
-149 TLEQL
+149 LDQL
-154 YAAMDKV
+154 YAAMDKA

-168 FWEKPNWAENLQNYG
+168 FWEKPNWSENLQKYG

-192 RIGSAEDVEKVESVA
+192 SQGTSEDIEKVESVA

-214 KQSFAEVAQTETEAA
+214 KQSFSEVAQTEEEAA
-229 QNVQK
+229 QKVKNL
-234 MGGKMQALKSIA
+234 GGKMQGLKGIA

-255 IREKIA
+255 IREKMS

-284 HTMKQMESGA
+284 YTMKQMESGA

-303 RAAQELAEAS
+303 RAAQDLAEAS
-313 EQMRNYKNSL
+313 AQMQKYKSSL

-333 KTVLSGISGVVK
+333 KTVLSGIGGTVK
-345 GAFAKLGSIGSG
+345 GAFSKVAAIGSG
-357 IVAACKKAA
+357 IVSACKKAA

-371 LKAQI
+371 LKSQI
-376 PKLSTAFSGL
+376 PKLGTAFSGL
-386 GKKIRSVT
+386 GKKIGSVT
-394 RLFAFMVLRR
+394 RLFTFMVLRR

-441 LKQLGNSIIAAFEP
+441 LKQLGNSIVAAFEP

-463 VNAFIS
+463 INAFIQ
-469 KLIEATNAIGQFFAA
+469 KLTEATNAIGQFFAA
-484 LTGKPTFTHAKK
+484 LTGKSTFTHAKK
-496 VVGNYAESLDK
+496 VVGNYAASLDK

-529 DNNGDNSGGSGATNP
+529 DNDNSGGDSGASNS
-544 ADSFETEK
+544 ADSFDTEK

-598 TSKKIAQSI
+598 TSKRIAQSI
-607 GTFINGFVRAL
+607 GTFINGFVGAL
-618 DWSLV
+618 DWLLV
-623 GSTVGEG
+623 GTTIGEG
-630 INTALT
+630 INTALV

-642 TTIDWG
+642 TTIDFG
-648 MIGRSLA
+648 QIGRSLA
-655 TGLNSAVNVIDWP
+655 TGLNSAVNVIDWQ
-668 AVGSLVCNGFNSIID
+668 AVGSLVCNGFNAVID
-683 LLYDFVSTFDFTNLG
+683 LLYDFVSTFDFTKFG

-718 AAIGKAVTGLF
+718 AAIGKSVTGLF

-734 FVKKTDFA
+734 FIKKTDFA

-757 NLSWGSIGSALS
+757 NLSWSSIGTALS

-775 CDSLY
+775 ADFLY

-797 AIKDFFT
+797 ALKDFFT
-804 GFDWSG
+804 SFDWSG

-817 LLGSAVKGAIDFVG
+817 LLGSAVKGAIDLVG

-837 KKSWGNLSDY
+837 KKAWGNLSDY
-847 FNTYIEDAGGD
+847 FNDYIEDAGGD
-858 IIAGLWNGITN
+858 IIAGLWNGITD

-896 HSPSKEMQTMGGY
+896 HSPSKEMKIMGGY
-909 IVEGLISGISGK
+909 VVDGFLSGISGK
-921 FSDCQAKVLEWAG
+921 FSECRDKVLEWAG

-949 KSTWETY
+949 KSTWENY

-992 SSHGAVNS
+992 SSHGSINS
-1000 TTWASYA
+1000 ATWANYA
-1007 DKVVSGFREKIG
+1007 DKVVSGFRDKIG
-1019 NTYTT
+1019 NVYTT
-1024 VRSNISTW
+1024 VRSNVSTW
-1032 AADVKDYFTGTGK
+1032 ASDIKDYFTGSGK

-1056 ADKVISGFREKI
+1056 ADKAVSGFREKI
-1068 GSTYTTVRG
+1068 GSAYTTVRDK
-1077 NISAWAADVRDYF
+1077 ISTWASDIRDYF

-1102 FSTFASNIISGFKGK
+1102 FSTFAGNIISGFKGK
-1117 ISTSYSDCK
+1117 ITTSYSDCQT
-1126 SSITTW
+1126 SITTW
-1132 ASNVKTWFSDTASV
+1132 ANKVKSWFSDTASV
-1146 SAFQGFAKNVIHGF
+1146 SSFQGFAKNVIHGF
-1160 RDGINSFYKGCEN
+1160 RDGINSFYRDCED
-1173 AVKSWAGKVSD
+1173 AVKSWASKVTD

-1214 DTAGESTKKAV
+1214 NNAGKTTKKAV
-1225 SGWLAPFDNVS
+1225 SGWLAPLDNVAL
-1236 INPRLSIN
+1236 NTRLSIN
-1244 DAALKDYLVNYGE
+1244 DTDLRACRANYGE
-1257 DFNRDISVQ
+1257 DFSRDISIQ
-1266 RYTHDSISGAV
+1266 RYTHNIMSGSV
-1277 QAAIVADNPLTAA
+1277 QAAITADNPITAA
-1290 FKEIAETVIVPAIQN
+1290 FKEIAEAVIVPAIQG
-1305 VETQARRQADKNEH
+1305 VEVQAKRQADKNEQ
-1319 TIVEIGGRT
+1319 TIVEIGGKT

-1343 FQPI
+1343 FQPT

>member
-1 MTNAE
+1 MPENERTVLVVAE
-6 PRRAE
+6 
-11 RKSRLFFS
+11 
-19 AGKRKA
+19 
-25 VLNVADKVD
+25 KVD
-34 SITLEIEATTQKADK
+34 AITLEIEATTEKADK
-49 GIDKTIESLKA
+49 GIDKTIESLRA
-60 MKTALNG
+60 LKTALNG
-67 INTKKLRQ
+67 INTKKLKQ

-88 TVFSNIKVSG
+88 TAFSNIKVSG

-106 IAQVETRLDALTKK
+106 IAQVEARLDALTKK

-134 KQYRNLVYDISEAKS
+134 KQYRNLVYDIAEAKS

-168 FWEKPNWAENLQNYG
+168 FWEKPNWSENLQKYG

-192 RIGSAEDVEKVESVA
+192 SLGTSEDIEKVESVA

-214 KQSFAEVAQTETEAA
+214 KQSFSEVAQTEEEAA
-229 QNVQK
+229 QKVKNL
-234 MGGKMQALKSIA
+234 GGKMQGLKAIA

-255 IREKIA
+255 IREKMS

-284 HTMKQMESGA
+284 YTMKQMESGA

-303 RAAQELAEAS
+303 RAAQDLAEAS
-313 EQMRNYKNSL
+313 AQMQKYKSSL

-333 KTVLSGISGVVK
+333 KTVLSGIGGTVN
-345 GAFAKLGSIGSG
+345 GAFSKVATIGSG
-357 IVAACKKAA
+357 IVSACKKAA

-371 LKAQI
+371 LKSQI
-376 PKLSTAFSGL
+376 PKLGTAFSGL
-386 GKKIRSVT
+386 GKKIGSVT
-394 RLFAFMVLRR
+394 RLFTFMVLRR

-441 LKQLGNSIIAAFEP
+441 LKQLGNSIVAAFEP

-463 VNAFIS
+463 INAFIS
-469 KLIEATNAIGQFFAA
+469 KLTEATNAIGQFFAA
-484 LTGKPTFTHAKK
+484 LTGRSTFTHAKK
-496 VVGNYAESLDK
+496 VVGNYAASLDK

-529 DNNGDNSGGSGATNP
+529 DNNNSGGDSGASNP

-598 TSKKIAQSI
+598 TSKRIAQSI
-607 GTFINGFVRAL
+607 GTFINGFVGAL

-623 GSTVGEG
+623 GTTIGEG
-630 INTALT
+630 INTALV

-642 TTIDWG
+642 TTIDFG
-648 MIGRSLA
+648 QIGRSLA
-655 TGLNSAVNVIDWP
+655 IGLNSAVNVIDWQ
-668 AVGSLVCNGFNSIID
+668 AVGSLVCNGFNAVID
-683 LLYDFVSTFDFTNLG
+683 LLYDFVSTFDFTKFG
-698 ESIGTAITT
+698 ESMGTAITT

-718 AAIGKAVTGLF
+718 AAIGKSVTGLF

-734 FVKKTDFA
+734 FIKKTDFA

-757 NLSWGSIGSALS
+757 NLSWSSIGTALS

-775 CDSLY
+775 ADFLY
-780 GVVSGTDWA
+780 GVVSSTDWA

-804 GFDWSG
+804 SFDWSG

-817 LLGSAVKGAIDFVG
+817 LLGSAVKGAIDLVG

-837 KKSWGNLSDY
+837 KKAWGNLSDY
-847 FNTYIEDAGGD
+847 FNDYIEDAGGD
-858 IIAGLWNGITN
+858 IIAGLWNGITD

-896 HSPSKEMQTMGGY
+896 HSPSKEMKIMGGY
-909 IVEGLISGISGK
+909 VVDGFLSGISGK
-921 FSDCQAKVLEWAG
+921 FSECRDKVLEWAG

-949 KSTWETY
+949 KSTWENY

-992 SSHGAVNS
+992 SSHGSINS
-1000 TTWASYA
+1000 TTWADYA
-1007 DKVVSGFREKIG
+1007 DKVVSGFRDKIG
-1019 NTYTT
+1019 NVYTT

-1032 AADVKDYFTGTGK
+1032 ASDIKDYFTGSGK

-1056 ADKVISGFREKI
+1056 ADKVVSGFREKI
-1068 GSTYTTVRG
+1068 GSTYTTVRDK
-1077 NISAWAADVRDYF
+1077 ISTWASDIRDYF

-1102 FSTFASNIISGFKGK
+1102 FSTFAGNIISGFKGK
-1117 ISTSYSDCK
+1117 ITTSYSDCQT
-1126 SSITTW
+1126 SITTW
-1132 ASNVKTWFSDTASV
+1132 ANKVKSWFSDTASV
-1146 SAFQGFAKNVIHGF
+1146 SSFQGFAKNVIHGF
-1160 RDGINSFYKGCEN
+1160 RDGINSFYRDCED
-1173 AVKSWAGKVSD
+1173 AVKSWASKVTD

-1214 DTAGESTKKAV
+1214 NNAGKTTKKAV
-1225 SGWLAPFDNVS
+1225 SGWLAPLDNVAV
-1236 INPRLSIN
+1236 NTRLSIN
-1244 DAALKDYLVNYGE
+1244 DTDLRACRANYGE
-1257 DFNRDISVQ
+1257 DFSRDISVQ
-1266 RYTHDSISGAV
+1266 RYTHNSISGAV
-1277 QAAIVADNPLTAA
+1277 QAAIVTDNPLTAA
-1290 FKEIAETVIVPAIQN
+1290 FREIAESVIVPAIQN
-1305 VETQARRQADKNEH
+1305 VETQAKRQADKNEQ
-1319 TIVEIGGRT
+1319 TIVEIGGKT

-1343 FQPI
+1343 FQPT

>member
-1 MTNAE
+1 M
-6 PRRAE
+6 
-11 RKSRLFFS
+11 
-19 AGKRKA
+19 
-25 VLNVADKVD
+25 D

-98 NPEELRKQ
+98 NTEELRKQ
-106 IAQVETRLDALTKK
+106 ITQAEARLDTLLSK
-120 ENKLKTVSGINENS
+120 ENKLKTVSGIDENS
-134 KQYRNLVYDISEAKS
+134 KQYRNLQYDIADVCN
-149 TLEQL
+149 TLDQL

-183 TTDESVIKS
+183 TTDESIIKS
-192 RIGSAEDVEKVESVA
+192 RLGSVEDVEKVESVA

-214 KQSFAEVAQTETEAA
+214 KQSFAETAQTETEAA

-234 MGGKMQALKSIA
+234 LGGKMQTLKGIA

-255 IREKIA
+255 IREKIS

-333 KTVLSGISGVVK
+333 KTVISGIGGVVK

-357 IVAACKKAA
+357 VIVACKKAA
-366 GALRG
+366 GALRS
-371 LKAQI
+371 LKSQI
-376 PKLSTAFSGL
+376 PKLGAAFNGL

-414 QGFDTLAQYSAAK
+414 QGFDTLAQYSEAK

-434 ISSMQSG
+434 ISAMQSG

-463 VNAFIS
+463 INAFIS

-484 LTGKPTFTHAKK
+484 LTGKSTFTHAKK

-529 DNNGDNSGGSGATNP
+529 DNNNDNGGGSGATNP

-567 WEKADF
+567 WGKADF

-607 GTFINGFVRAL
+607 GTFINGFVGAL

-623 GSTVGEG
+623 GSTIGEG
-630 INTALT
+630 INTALI

-642 TTIDWG
+642 ITIDWG

-718 AAIGKAVTGLF
+718 ATIGLSMSGLL
-729 DTFNG
+729 DTFIA
-734 FVKKTDFA
+734 FVDTTDFA
-742 ALGKGIVSAIGGFFK
+742 QIGQSIVNAVGGFFE
-757 NLSWGSIGSALS
+757 NLSWGSIGESLS
-769 NAIKAL
+769 GAFKAL
-775 CDSLY
+775 LDFIS
-780 GVVSGTDWA
+780 GTVSGVSWDK
-789 AVPQYIVD
+789 VPKYIID

-810 VSKSLGK
+810 VSESLGK
-817 LLGSAVKGAIDFVG
+817 LLGSAVKGALDLVG

-837 KKSWGNLSDY
+837 KKSWGNLSDF
-847 FNTYIEDAGGD
+847 FNVYIQNAGED
-858 IIAGLWNGITN
+858 IIAGLWNGIKN

-885 FIDGFKDAFGI
+885 FIDGFKTAFQI
-896 HSPSKEMQTMGGY
+896 HSPSREMQTMGGY

-921 FSDCQAKVLEWAG
+921 FSGCQAKVLEWAG

-956 GQNIIGGFRD
+956 GQNIIGGFKD
-966 KIGNAY
+966 KIGGAYSTTKDNISAWAENVKKWFSGTSFGAINKDTWITYANDVISGFRTKIGNTY
-972 TSTRDKI
+972 TSTRDNI
-979 SAWASDVKDYFSG
+979 SAWAADIKSYFSG

-1000 TTWASYA
+1000 TT
-1007 DKVVSGFREKIG
+1007 F
-1019 NTYTT
+1019 
-1024 VRSNISTW
+1024 
-1032 AADVKDYFTGTGK
+1032 
-1045 GAINLTTFSNY
+1045 
-1056 ADKVISGFREKI
+1056 
-1068 GSTYTTVRG
+1068 STY
-1077 NISAWAADVRDYF
+1077 A
-1090 TSSSH
+1090 H
-1095 GSINSTK
+1095 
-1102 FSTFASNIISGFKGK
+1102 NIINGFKGK
-1117 ISTSYSDCK
+1117 ISTSYSDCQ

-1132 ASNVKTWFSDTASV
+1132 TSNVKTWFSDTASA
-1146 SAFQGFAKNVIHGF
+1146 SAFRGFAKNIIDGF
-1160 RDGINSFYKGCEN
+1160 ANGINSFYKDCEN

-1199 EQFGLYT
+1199 EQFGFYT

-1244 DAALKDYLVNYGE
+1244 DAALKDYWVNYGE

-1266 RYTHDSISGAV
+1266 RYTHNSISGAV

-1305 VETQARRQADKNEH
+1305 VETQAKRQADKNEQ

-1328 ITDAVREQKSRNGFS
+1328 ITNAVREQKSRNGFS
-1343 FQPI
+1343 FQPT

>member
-1 MTNAE
+1 MAE
-6 PRRAE
+6 
-11 RKSRLFFS
+11 
-19 AGKRKA
+19 
-25 VLNVADKVD
+25 KVD
-34 SITLEIEATTQKADK
+34 TITLEIEATTEKADK
-49 GIDKTIESLKA
+49 GIDKTIESLRA
-60 MKTALNG
+60 LKTALNG
-67 INTKKLRQ
+67 INTKKLKQ

-88 TVFSNIKVSG
+88 TAFSGIKISG
-98 NPEELRKQ
+98 NMEELRKQ
-106 IAQVETRLDALTKK
+106 IAQAEARLDSLMRK

-134 KQYRNLVYDISEAKS
+134 KQYRNLIYDIAEAKS

-154 YAAMDKV
+154 YAAMDKA
-161 NAQKPLN
+161 NTQKPLN
-168 FWEKPNWAENLQNYG
+168 FWEKPNWSENLQKYG

-192 RIGSAEDVEKVESVA
+192 SLGTSEDIEKVESVA

-214 KQSFAEVAQTETEAA
+214 KQSFSEVAQTEEEAA
-229 QNVQK
+229 QKVKNL
-234 MGGKMQALKSIA
+234 GGKMQGLKGIA

-255 IREKIA
+255 IREKMS

-267 KFNADMQDL
+267 KFNADMQAL

-284 HTMKQMESGA
+284 YTMKQMESGA

-303 RAAQELAEAS
+303 RAAQDLAEAS
-313 EQMRNYKNSL
+313 AQMQKYKSSL

-333 KTVLSGISGVVK
+333 KTVLSGIGGTVK
-345 GAFAKLGSIGSG
+345 GAFSKVAAIGSG
-357 IVAACKKAA
+357 IVSACKKAA

-371 LKAQI
+371 LKSQI
-376 PKLSTAFSGL
+376 PKLGTAFSGL
-386 GKKIRSVT
+386 GKKIGSVT
-394 RLFAFMVLRR
+394 RLFTFMVLRR

-441 LKQLGNSIIAAFEP
+441 LKQLGNSIVAAFEP

-463 VNAFIS
+463 INAFIS
-469 KLIEATNAIGQFFAA
+469 KLTEATNAIGQFFAA
-484 LTGKPTFTHAKK
+484 LTGKSTFTHAKK
-496 VVGNYAESLDK
+496 VVGNYAASLDK

-529 DNNGDNSGGSGATNP
+529 DNDNSGGDSGASNP

-591 DWAKIKE
+591 DWTKIKE
-598 TSKKIAQSI
+598 TSKRIAQSI
-607 GTFINGFVRAL
+607 GTFINGFVGAL

-623 GSTVGEG
+623 GTTIGEG
-630 INTALT
+630 INTALV

-642 TTIDWG
+642 TTIDFG
-648 MIGRSLA
+648 QIGRSLA
-655 TGLNSAVNVIDWP
+655 TGLNSAVNVIDWQ
-668 AVGSLVCNGFNSIID
+668 AVGSLVCNGFNAVID
-683 LLYDFVSTFDFTNLG
+683 LLYDFVSTFDFTKFG

-718 AAIGKAVTGLF
+718 AAIGKSVTGLF

-734 FVKKTDFA
+734 FIKKTDFA

-757 NLSWGSIGSALS
+757 NLSWSSIGTALS

-775 CDSLY
+775 ADFLY

-804 GFDWSG
+804 SFDWSG

-817 LLGSAVKGAIDFVG
+817 LLGSAVKGAIDLVG

-837 KKSWGNLSDY
+837 KKAWGNLSDY
-847 FNTYIEDAGGD
+847 FNDYIEDAGGD
-858 IIAGLWNGITN
+858 IIAGLWNGITD

-896 HSPSKEMQTMGGY
+896 HSPSKEMKIMGGY
-909 IVEGLISGISGK
+909 VVDGFLSGISGK
-921 FSDCQAKVLEWAG
+921 FSECRDKVLEWAG

-949 KSTWETY
+949 KSTWENY

-992 SSHGAVNS
+992 SSHGSINS
-1000 TTWASYA
+1000 ATWANYA
-1007 DKVVSGFREKIG
+1007 DKVVSGFRDKIG
-1019 NTYTT
+1019 NVYTT
-1024 VRSNISTW
+1024 VRSNVSTW
-1032 AADVKDYFTGTGK
+1032 ASD
-1045 GAINLTTFSNY
+1045 I
-1056 ADKVISGFREKI
+1056 
-1068 GSTYTTVRG
+1068 
-1077 NISAWAADVRDYF
+1077 RDYF

-1102 FSTFASNIISGFKGK
+1102 FSTFAGNIISGFKGK
-1117 ISTSYSDCK
+1117 ITTSYSDCQT
-1126 SSITTW
+1126 SITTW
-1132 ASNVKTWFSDTASV
+1132 ANKVKSWFSDTASV
-1146 SAFQGFAKNVIHGF
+1146 SSFQGFAKNVIHGF
-1160 RDGINSFYKGCEN
+1160 RDGINSFYRDCED
-1173 AVKSWAGKVSD
+1173 AVKSWASKVTD

-1214 DTAGESTKKAV
+1214 NNAGKTTKKAV
-1225 SGWLAPFDNVS
+1225 SGWLAPLDNVAV
-1236 INPRLSIN
+1236 NTRLSIN
-1244 DAALKDYLVNYGE
+1244 DTDLRACRANYGE
-1257 DFNRDISVQ
+1257 DFSRDISIQ
-1266 RYTHDSISGAV
+1266 RYTHNIMSGSV
-1277 QAAIVADNPLTAA
+1277 QAAITADNPITAA
-1290 FKEIAETVIVPAIQN
+1290 FKEIAEAVIVPAIQG
-1305 VETQARRQADKNEH
+1305 VEVQAKRQADKNEQ
-1319 TIVEIGGRT
+1319 TIVEIGGKT

-1343 FQPI
+1343 FQPT

>member
-1 MTNAE
+1 MAE
-6 PRRAE
+6 
-11 RKSRLFFS
+11 
-19 AGKRKA
+19 
-25 VLNVADKVD
+25 KVD
-34 SITLEIEATTQKADK
+34 AITLEIEATTEKADK
-49 GIDKTIESLKA
+49 GIDKTIESLRA
-60 MKTALNG
+60 LKTALNG
-67 INTKKLRQ
+67 INTKKLKQ

-88 TVFSNIKVSG
+88 TAFSNIKVSG

-106 IAQVETRLDALTKK
+106 IAQVEARLDALTKK

-134 KQYRNLVYDISEAKS
+134 KQYRNLVYDIAEAKS

-168 FWEKPNWAENLQNYG
+168 FWEKPNWSENLQKYG

-192 RIGSAEDVEKVESVA
+192 SLGTSEDSEKVESVA

-214 KQSFAEVAQTETEAA
+214 KQSFSEVAQTEEEAA
-229 QNVQK
+229 QKVKNL
-234 MGGKMQALKSIA
+234 GGKMQGLKAIA

-255 IREKIA
+255 IREKMS

-284 HTMKQMESGA
+284 YTMKQMESGA

-303 RAAQELAEAS
+303 RAAQDLAEAS
-313 EQMRNYKNSL
+313 AQMQKYKSSL

-333 KTVLSGISGVVK
+333 KTVLSGIGGTVK
-345 GAFAKLGSIGSG
+345 GAFSKVATIGSG
-357 IVAACKKAA
+357 IVSACKKAA

-371 LKAQI
+371 LKSQI
-376 PKLSTAFSGL
+376 PKLGTAFSGL
-386 GKKIRSVT
+386 GKKIGSVT
-394 RLFAFMVLRR
+394 RLFTFMVLRR

-441 LKQLGNSIIAAFEP
+441 LKQLGNSIVAAFEP

-463 VNAFIS
+463 INAFIS
-469 KLIEATNAIGQFFAA
+469 KLTEATNAIGQFFAA
-484 LTGKPTFTHAKK
+484 LTGRSTFTHAKK
-496 VVGNYAESLDK
+496 VVGNYAASLDK

-529 DNNGDNSGGSGATNP
+529 DNNNSGGDSGASNP

-598 TSKKIAQSI
+598 TSKRIAQSI
-607 GTFINGFVRAL
+607 GTFINGFVGAL

-623 GSTVGEG
+623 GTTIGEG
-630 INTALT
+630 INTALV

-642 TTIDWG
+642 TTIDFG
-648 MIGRSLA
+648 QIGRSLA
-655 TGLNSAVNVIDWP
+655 IGLNSAVNVIDWQ
-668 AVGSLVCNGFNSIID
+668 AVGSLVCNGFNAVID
-683 LLYDFVSTFDFTNLG
+683 LLYDFVSTFDFTKFG
-698 ESIGTAITT
+698 ESMGTAITT

-718 AAIGKAVTGLF
+718 AAIGKSVTGLF

-734 FVKKTDFA
+734 FIKKTDFA

-757 NLSWGSIGSALS
+757 NLSWSSIGTALS

-775 CDSLY
+775 ADFLY
-780 GVVSGTDWA
+780 GVVSSTDWA

-804 GFDWSG
+804 SFDWSG

-817 LLGSAVKGAIDFVG
+817 LLGSAVKGAIDLVG

-837 KKSWGNLSDY
+837 KKAWGNLSDY
-847 FNTYIEDAGGD
+847 FNDYIEDAGGD
-858 IIAGLWNGITN
+858 IIAGLWNGITD

-896 HSPSKEMQTMGGY
+896 HSPSKEMKIMGGY
-909 IVEGLISGISGK
+909 VVDGFLSGISGK
-921 FSDCQAKVLEWAG
+921 FSECRDKVLEWAG

-949 KSTWETY
+949 KSTWENY

-992 SSHGAVNS
+992 SSHGSINS
-1000 TTWASYA
+1000 TTWADYA
-1007 DKVVSGFREKIG
+1007 DKVVSGFRDKIG
-1019 NTYTT
+1019 NVYTT

-1032 AADVKDYFTGTGK
+1032 ASDIKDYFTGSGK

-1056 ADKVISGFREKI
+1056 ADKVVSGFREKI
-1068 GSTYTTVRG
+1068 GSTYTTVRDK
-1077 NISAWAADVRDYF
+1077 ISTWASDIRDYF

-1102 FSTFASNIISGFKGK
+1102 FSTFAGNIISGFKGK
-1117 ISTSYSDCK
+1117 ITTSYSDCQT
-1126 SSITTW
+1126 SITTW
-1132 ASNVKTWFSDTASV
+1132 ANKVKSWFSDTASV
-1146 SAFQGFAKNVIHGF
+1146 SSFQGFAKNVIHGF
-1160 RDGINSFYKGCEN
+1160 RDGINSFYRDCED
-1173 AVKSWAGKVSD
+1173 AVKSWASKVTD

-1214 DTAGESTKKAV
+1214 NNAGKTTKKAV
-1225 SGWLAPFDNVS
+1225 SGWLAPLDNVAV
-1236 INPRLSIN
+1236 NTRLSIN
-1244 DAALKDYLVNYGE
+1244 DTDLRACRANYGE
-1257 DFNRDISVQ
+1257 DFSRDISVQ
-1266 RYTHDSISGAV
+1266 RYTHNSISGAV
-1277 QAAIVADNPLTAA
+1277 QAAIVTDNPLTAA
-1290 FKEIAETVIVPAIQN
+1290 FREIAESVIVPAIQN
-1305 VETQARRQADKNEH
+1305 VETQAKRQADKNEQ
-1319 TIVEIGGRT
+1319 TIVEIGGKT

-1343 FQPI
+1343 FQPT

>member
-1 MTNAE
+1 MPENERTVLVVAE
-6 PRRAE
+6 
-11 RKSRLFFS
+11 
-19 AGKRKA
+19 
-25 VLNVADKVD
+25 KVD
-34 SITLEIEATTQKADK
+34 AITLEIEATTEKADK
-49 GIDKTIESLKA
+49 GIDKTIESLRA
-60 MKTALNG
+60 LKTALNG
-67 INTKKLRQ
+67 INTKKLKQ

-88 TVFSNIKVSG
+88 TAFSNIKVSG

-106 IAQVETRLDALTKK
+106 IAQVEARLDALTKK

-134 KQYRNLVYDISEAKS
+134 KQYRNLVYDIAEAKS

-154 YAAMDKV
+154 YAAKDKV

-168 FWEKPNWAENLQNYG
+168 FWEKPNWSENLQKYG

-192 RIGSAEDVEKVESVA
+192 SLGTSEDIEKVESVA

-214 KQSFAEVAQTETEAA
+214 KQSFSEVAQTEEEAA
-229 QNVQK
+229 QKVKNL
-234 MGGKMQALKSIA
+234 GGKMQGLKAIA

-255 IREKIA
+255 IREKMS

-284 HTMKQMESGA
+284 YTMKQMESGA

-303 RAAQELAEAS
+303 RAAQDLAEAS
-313 EQMRNYKNSL
+313 AQMQKYKSSL

-333 KTVLSGISGVVK
+333 KTVLSGIGGTVK
-345 GAFAKLGSIGSG
+345 GAFSKVATIGSG
-357 IVAACKKAA
+357 IVSACKKAA

-371 LKAQI
+371 LKSQI
-376 PKLSTAFSGL
+376 PKLGTAFSGL
-386 GKKIRSVT
+386 GKKIGSVT
-394 RLFAFMVLRR
+394 RLFTFMVLRR

-441 LKQLGNSIIAAFEP
+441 LKQLGNSIVAAFEP

-463 VNAFIS
+463 INAFIS
-469 KLIEATNAIGQFFAA
+469 KLTEATNAIGQFFAA
-484 LTGKPTFTHAKK
+484 LTGRSTFTHAKK
-496 VVGNYAESLDK
+496 VVGNYAASLDK

-529 DNNGDNSGGSGATNP
+529 DNNNSGGDSGASNP

-598 TSKKIAQSI
+598 TSKRIAQSI
-607 GTFINGFVRAL
+607 GTFINGFVGAL

-623 GSTVGEG
+623 GTTIGEG
-630 INTALT
+630 INTALV

-642 TTIDWG
+642 TTIDFG
-648 MIGRSLA
+648 QIGRSLA
-655 TGLNSAVNVIDWP
+655 IGLNSAVNVIDWQ
-668 AVGSLVCNGFNSIID
+668 AVGSLVCNGFNAVID
-683 LLYDFVSTFDFTNLG
+683 LLYDFVSTFDFTKFG
-698 ESIGTAITT
+698 ESMGTAITT

-718 AAIGKAVTGLF
+718 AAIGKSVTGLF

-734 FVKKTDFA
+734 FIKKTDFA

-757 NLSWGSIGSALS
+757 NLSWSSIGTALS

-775 CDSLY
+775 ADFLY
-780 GVVSGTDWA
+780 GVVSSTDWA

-804 GFDWSG
+804 SFDWSG

-817 LLGSAVKGAIDFVG
+817 LLGSAVKGAIDLVG

-837 KKSWGNLSDY
+837 KKAWGNLSDY
-847 FNTYIEDAGGD
+847 FNDYIEDAGGD
-858 IIAGLWNGITN
+858 IIAGLWNGITD

-896 HSPSKEMQTMGGY
+896 HSPSKEMKIMGGY
-909 IVEGLISGISGK
+909 VVDGFLSGISGK
-921 FSDCQAKVLEWAG
+921 FSECRDKVLEWAG

-949 KSTWETY
+949 KSTWENY

-992 SSHGAVNS
+992 SSHGSINS
-1000 TTWASYA
+1000 TTWADYA
-1007 DKVVSGFREKIG
+1007 DKVVSGFRDKIG
-1019 NTYTT
+1019 NVYTT

-1032 AADVKDYFTGTGK
+1032 ASDIKDYFTGSGK

-1056 ADKVISGFREKI
+1056 ADKVVSGFREKI
-1068 GSTYTTVRG
+1068 GSTYTTVRDK
-1077 NISAWAADVRDYF
+1077 ISTWASDIRDYF

-1102 FSTFASNIISGFKGK
+1102 FSTFAGNIISGFKGK
-1117 ISTSYSDCK
+1117 ITTSYSDCQT
-1126 SSITTW
+1126 SITTW
-1132 ASNVKTWFSDTASV
+1132 ANKVKSWFSDTASV
-1146 SAFQGFAKNVIHGF
+1146 SSFQGFAKNVIHGF
-1160 RDGINSFYKGCEN
+1160 RDGINSFYRDCED
-1173 AVKSWAGKVSD
+1173 AVKSWASKVTD

-1214 DTAGESTKKAV
+1214 NNAGKTTKKAV
-1225 SGWLAPFDNVS
+1225 SGWLAPLDNVAV
-1236 INPRLSIN
+1236 NTRLSIN
-1244 DAALKDYLVNYGE
+1244 DTDLRACRANYGE
-1257 DFNRDISVQ
+1257 DFSRDISVQ
-1266 RYTHDSISGAV
+1266 RYTHNSISGAV
-1277 QAAIVADNPLTAA
+1277 QAAIVTDNPLTAA
-1290 FKEIAETVIVPAIQN
+1290 FREIAESVIVPAIQN
-1305 VETQARRQADKNEH
+1305 VETQAKRQADKNEQ
-1319 TIVEIGGRT
+1319 TIVEIGGKT

-1343 FQPI
+1343 FQPT

>member
-1 MTNAE
+1 MAE
-6 PRRAE
+6 
-11 RKSRLFFS
+11 
-19 AGKRKA
+19 
-25 VLNVADKVD
+25 KVD
-34 SITLEIEATTQKADK
+34 AITLEIEATTEKADK
-49 GIDKTIESLKA
+49 GIDKTIESLRA
-60 MKTALNG
+60 LKTALNG
-67 INTKKLRQ
+67 INTKKLKQ

-88 TVFSNIKVSG
+88 TAFSNIKVSG

-106 IAQVETRLDALTKK
+106 IAQVEARLDALTKK

-134 KQYRNLVYDISEAKS
+134 KQYRNLVYDIAEAKS

-168 FWEKPNWAENLQNYG
+168 FWEKPNWSENLQKYG

-192 RIGSAEDVEKVESVA
+192 SLGTSEDIEKVESVA

-214 KQSFAEVAQTETEAA
+214 KQSFSEVAQTEEEAA
-229 QNVQK
+229 QKVKNL
-234 MGGKMQALKSIA
+234 GGKMQGLKAIA

-255 IREKIA
+255 IREKMS

-284 HTMKQMESGA
+284 YTMKQMESGA

-303 RAAQELAEAS
+303 RAAQDLAEAS
-313 EQMRNYKNSL
+313 AQMQKYKSSL

-333 KTVLSGISGVVK
+333 KTVLSGIGGTVK
-345 GAFAKLGSIGSG
+345 GAFSKVATIGSG
-357 IVAACKKAA
+357 IVSACKKAA

-371 LKAQI
+371 LKSQI
-376 PKLSTAFSGL
+376 PKLGTAFSGL
-386 GKKIRSVT
+386 GKKIGSVT
-394 RLFAFMVLRR
+394 RLFTFMVLRR

-441 LKQLGNSIIAAFEP
+441 LKQLGNSIVAAFEP

-463 VNAFIS
+463 INAFIS
-469 KLIEATNAIGQFFAA
+469 KLTEATNAIGQFFAA
-484 LTGKPTFTHAKK
+484 LTGRSTFTHAKK
-496 VVGNYAESLDK
+496 VVGNYAASLDK

-529 DNNGDNSGGSGATNP
+529 DNNNSGGDSGASNP

-598 TSKKIAQSI
+598 TSKRIAQSI
-607 GTFINGFVRAL
+607 GTFINGFVGAL

-623 GSTVGEG
+623 GTTIGEG
-630 INTALT
+630 INTALV
-636 FANTLL
+636 FANTLI
-642 TTIDWG
+642 TTIDFG
-648 MIGRSLA
+648 QIGRSLA
-655 TGLNSAVNVIDWP
+655 IGLNSAVNVIDWQ
-668 AVGSLVCNGFNSIID
+668 AVGSLVCNGFNAVID
-683 LLYDFVSTFDFTNLG
+683 LLYDFVSTFDFTKFG
-698 ESIGTAITT
+698 ESMGTAITT

-718 AAIGKAVTGLF
+718 AAIGKSVTGLF

-734 FVKKTDFA
+734 FIKKTDFA

-757 NLSWGSIGSALS
+757 NLSWSSIGTALS

-775 CDSLY
+775 ADFLY
-780 GVVSGTDWA
+780 GVVSSTDWA

-804 GFDWSG
+804 SFDWSG

-817 LLGSAVKGAIDFVG
+817 LLGSAVKGAIDLVG

-837 KKSWGNLSDY
+837 KKAWGNLSDY
-847 FNTYIEDAGGD
+847 FNDYIEDAGGD
-858 IIAGLWNGITN
+858 IIAGLWNGITD

-896 HSPSKEMQTMGGY
+896 HSPSKEMKIMGGY
-909 IVEGLISGISGK
+909 VVDGFLSGISGK
-921 FSDCQAKVLEWAG
+921 FSECRDKVLEWAG

-949 KSTWETY
+949 KSTWENY

-992 SSHGAVNS
+992 SSHGSINS
-1000 TTWASYA
+1000 TTWADYA
-1007 DKVVSGFREKIG
+1007 DKVVSGFRDKIG
-1019 NTYTT
+1019 NVYTT

-1032 AADVKDYFTGTGK
+1032 ASDIKDYFTGSGK

-1056 ADKVISGFREKI
+1056 ADKVVSGFREKI
-1068 GSTYTTVRG
+1068 GSTYTTVRDK
-1077 NISAWAADVRDYF
+1077 ISTWASDIRDYF

-1102 FSTFASNIISGFKGK
+1102 FSTFAGNIISGFKGK
-1117 ISTSYSDCK
+1117 ITTSYSDCQT
-1126 SSITTW
+1126 SITTW
-1132 ASNVKTWFSDTASV
+1132 ANKVKSWFSDTASV
-1146 SAFQGFAKNVIHGF
+1146 SSFQGFAKNVIHGF
-1160 RDGINSFYKGCEN
+1160 RDGINSFYRDCED
-1173 AVKSWAGKVSD
+1173 AVKSWASKVTD

-1214 DTAGESTKKAV
+1214 NNAGKTTKKAV
-1225 SGWLAPFDNVS
+1225 SGWLAPLDNVAV
-1236 INPRLSIN
+1236 NTRLSIN
-1244 DAALKDYLVNYGE
+1244 DTDLRACRANYGE
-1257 DFNRDISVQ
+1257 DFSRDISVQ
-1266 RYTHDSISGAV
+1266 RYTHNSISGAV
-1277 QAAIVADNPLTAA
+1277 QAAIVTDNPLTAA
-1290 FKEIAETVIVPAIQN
+1290 FREIAESVIVPAIQN
-1305 VETQARRQADKNEH
+1305 VETQAKRQADKNEQ
-1319 TIVEIGGRT
+1319 TIVEIGGKT

-1343 FQPI
+1343 FQPT

>member
-1 MTNAE
+1 MPENERTVLVVAE
-6 PRRAE
+6 
-11 RKSRLFFS
+11 
-19 AGKRKA
+19 
-25 VLNVADKVD
+25 KVD
-34 SITLEIEATTQKADK
+34 AITLEIEATTEKADK
-49 GIDKTIESLKA
+49 GIDKTIESLRA
-60 MKTALNG
+60 LKTALNG
-67 INTKKLRQ
+67 INTKKLKQ

-88 TVFSNIKVSG
+88 TAFSNIKVSG

-106 IAQVETRLDALTKK
+106 IAQVEARLDALTKK

-134 KQYRNLVYDISEAKS
+134 KQYRNLVYDIAEAKS

-168 FWEKPNWAENLQNYG
+168 FWEKPNWSENLQKYG

-192 RIGSAEDVEKVESVA
+192 SLGTSEDIEKVESVA

-214 KQSFAEVAQTETEAA
+214 KQSFSEVAQTEEEAA
-229 QNVQK
+229 QKVKNL
-234 MGGKMQALKSIA
+234 GGKMQGLKAIA

-255 IREKIA
+255 IREKMS

-284 HTMKQMESGA
+284 YTMKQMESGA

-303 RAAQELAEAS
+303 RAAQDLAEAS
-313 EQMRNYKNSL
+313 AQMQKYKSSL

-333 KTVLSGISGVVK
+333 KTVLSGIGGTVK
-345 GAFAKLGSIGSG
+345 GAFSKVATIGSG
-357 IVAACKKAA
+357 IVSACKKAA

-371 LKAQI
+371 LKSQI
-376 PKLSTAFSGL
+376 PKLGTAFSGL
-386 GKKIRSVT
+386 GKKIGSVT
-394 RLFAFMVLRR
+394 RLFTFMVLRR

-441 LKQLGNSIIAAFEP
+441 LKQLGNSIVAAFEP

-463 VNAFIS
+463 INAFIS
-469 KLIEATNAIGQFFAA
+469 KLTEATNAIGQFFAA
-484 LTGKPTFTHAKK
+484 LTGRSTFTHAKK
-496 VVGNYAESLDK
+496 VVGNYAASLDK

-529 DNNGDNSGGSGATNP
+529 DNNNSGGDSGASNP

-598 TSKKIAQSI
+598 TSKRIAQSI
-607 GTFINGFVRAL
+607 GTFINGFVGAL

-623 GSTVGEG
+623 GTTIGEG
-630 INTALT
+630 INTALV

-642 TTIDWG
+642 TTIDFG
-648 MIGRSLA
+648 QIGRSLA
-655 TGLNSAVNVIDWP
+655 IGLNSAVNVIDWQ
-668 AVGSLVCNGFNSIID
+668 AVGSLVCNGFNAVID
-683 LLYDFVSTFDFTNLG
+683 LLYDFVSTFDFTKFG
-698 ESIGTAITT
+698 ESMGTAITT

-718 AAIGKAVTGLF
+718 AAIGKSVTGLF

-734 FVKKTDFA
+734 FIKKTDFA

-757 NLSWGSIGSALS
+757 NLSWSSIGTALS

-775 CDSLY
+775 ADFLY
-780 GVVSGTDWA
+780 GVVSSTDWA

-804 GFDWSG
+804 SFDWSG

-817 LLGSAVKGAIDFVG
+817 LLGSAVKGAIDLVG

-837 KKSWGNLSDY
+837 KKAWGNLSDY
-847 FNTYIEDAGGD
+847 FNDYIEDAGGD
-858 IIAGLWNGITN
+858 IIAGLWNGITD

-896 HSPSKEMQTMGGY
+896 HSPSKEMKIMGGY
-909 IVEGLISGISGK
+909 VVDGFLSGISGK
-921 FSDCQAKVLEWAG
+921 FSECRDKVLEWAG

-949 KSTWETY
+949 KSTWENY

-992 SSHGAVNS
+992 SSHGSINS
-1000 TTWASYA
+1000 TTWADYA
-1007 DKVVSGFREKIG
+1007 DKVVSGFRDKIG
-1019 NTYTT
+1019 NVYTT

-1032 AADVKDYFTGTGK
+1032 ASDIKDYFTGSGK

-1056 ADKVISGFREKI
+1056 ADKVVSGFREKI
-1068 GSTYTTVRG
+1068 GSTYTTVRDK
-1077 NISAWAADVRDYF
+1077 ISTWASDIRDYF

-1102 FSTFASNIISGFKGK
+1102 FSTFAGNIISGFKGK
-1117 ISTSYSDCK
+1117 ITTSYSDCQT
-1126 SSITTW
+1126 SITTW
-1132 ASNVKTWFSDTASV
+1132 ANKVKSWFSDTASV
-1146 SAFQGFAKNVIHGF
+1146 SSFQGFAKNVIHGF
-1160 RDGINSFYKGCEN
+1160 RDGINSFYRDCED
-1173 AVKSWAGKVSD
+1173 AVKSWASKVTE

-1214 DTAGESTKKAV
+1214 NNAGKTTKKAV
-1225 SGWLAPFDNVS
+1225 SGWLAPLDNVAV
-1236 INPRLSIN
+1236 NTRLSIN
-1244 DAALKDYLVNYGE
+1244 DTDLRACRANYGE
-1257 DFNRDISVQ
+1257 DFSRDISVQ
-1266 RYTHDSISGAV
+1266 RYTHNSISGAV
-1277 QAAIVADNPLTAA
+1277 QAAIVTDNPLTAA
-1290 FKEIAETVIVPAIQN
+1290 FREIAESVIVPAIQN
-1305 VETQARRQADKNEH
+1305 VETQAKRQADKNEQ
-1319 TIVEIGGRT
+1319 TIVEIGGKT

-1343 FQPI
+1343 FQPT

>member
-1 MTNAE
+1 MPENERTVLVVAE
-6 PRRAE
+6 
-11 RKSRLFFS
+11 
-19 AGKRKA
+19 
-25 VLNVADKVD
+25 KVD
-34 SITLEIEATTQKADK
+34 AITLEIEATTEKADK
-49 GIDKTIESLKA
+49 GIDKTIESLRA
-60 MKTALNG
+60 LKTALNG
-67 INTKKLRQ
+67 INTKKLKQ

-88 TVFSNIKVSG
+88 TAFSNIKVSG

-106 IAQVETRLDALTKK
+106 IAQVEARLDALTKK

-134 KQYRNLVYDISEAKS
+134 KQYRNLVYDIAEAKS

-192 RIGSAEDVEKVESVA
+192 RLGSVEDVEKVESVA

-261 LGSGAE
+261 LGSGTE

-303 RAAQELAEAS
+303 RAAQDLAEAS

-333 KTVLSGISGVVK
+333 KMVLSGISGVVK

-371 LKAQI
+371 LKSQI
-376 PKLSTAFSGL
+376 PKLGAAFGGL
-386 GKKIRSVT
+386 GKKIGSVT
-394 RLFAFMVLRR
+394 RLFTFMVLRR

-434 ISSMQSG
+434 ISAMQSG

-484 LTGKPTFTHAKK
+484 LTGKSTFTHAKK
-496 VVGNYAESLDK
+496 VVGNYAASLDK

-529 DNNGDNSGGSGATNP
+529 DNDNSSGDSGASNP

-607 GTFINGFVRAL
+607 GTFINGFVGAL
-618 DWSLV
+618 DWSLI
-623 GSTVGEG
+623 GSTIGEG

-648 MIGRSLA
+648 LIGRSLA

-683 LLYDFVSTFDFTNLG
+683 LLYDFVSTFDFTKFG

-718 AAIGKAVTGLF
+718 AAIGKSVTGLF

-858 IIAGLWNGITN
+858 IIAGLWNGIAN

-1032 AADVKDYFTGTGK
+1032 AADIKDYFTGSGK

-1056 ADKVISGFREKI
+1056 ADKVVSGFREKI
-1068 GSTYTTVRG
+1068 GSTYTTVRDK
-1077 NISAWAADVRDYF
+1077 ISTWASDIRDYF

-1102 FSTFASNIISGFKGK
+1102 FSTFAGNIISGFKGK
-1117 ISTSYSDCK
+1117 ITTSYSDCQT
-1126 SSITTW
+1126 SITTW
-1132 ASNVKTWFSDTASV
+1132 ANKVKSWFSDTASV
-1146 SAFQGFAKNVIHGF
+1146 SSFQGFAKNVIHGF
-1160 RDGINSFYKGCEN
+1160 RDGINSFYRDCED
-1173 AVKSWAGKVSD
+1173 AVKSWASKVTD

-1214 DTAGESTKKAV
+1214 NNAGKTTKKAV
-1225 SGWLAPFDNVS
+1225 SGWLAPLDNVAV
-1236 INPRLSIN
+1236 NTRLSIN
-1244 DAALKDYLVNYGE
+1244 DTDLRACRANYGE
-1257 DFNRDISVQ
+1257 DFSRDISVQ

-1305 VETQARRQADKNEH
+1305 VETQARRQADKNEQ

>member
-1 MTNAE
+1 MPENERTVLVVAE
-6 PRRAE
+6 
-11 RKSRLFFS
+11 
-19 AGKRKA
+19 
-25 VLNVADKVD
+25 KVD
-34 SITLEIEATTQKADK
+34 AITLEIEATTEKADK
-49 GIDKTIESLKA
+49 GIDKTIESLRA
-60 MKTALNG
+60 LKTALNG
-67 INTKKLRQ
+67 INTKKLKQ

-88 TVFSNIKVSG
+88 TAFSNIKVSG

-106 IAQVETRLDALTKK
+106 IAQVEARLDALTKK

-134 KQYRNLVYDISEAKS
+134 KQYRNLVYDIAEAKS

-168 FWEKPNWAENLQNYG
+168 FWEKPNWSENLQKYG

-192 RIGSAEDVEKVESVA
+192 SLGTSEDIEKVESVA

-214 KQSFAEVAQTETEAA
+214 KQSFSEVAQTEEEAA
-229 QNVQK
+229 QKVKNL
-234 MGGKMQALKSIA
+234 GGKMQGLKAIA

-255 IREKIA
+255 IREKMS

-284 HTMKQMESGA
+284 YTMKQMESGA

-303 RAAQELAEAS
+303 RAAQDLAEAS
-313 EQMRNYKNSL
+313 AQMQKYKSSL

-333 KTVLSGISGVVK
+333 KTVLSGIGGTVK
-345 GAFAKLGSIGSG
+345 GAFSKVATIGSG
-357 IVAACKKAA
+357 IVSACKKAA

-371 LKAQI
+371 LKSQI
-376 PKLSTAFSGL
+376 PKLGTAFSGL
-386 GKKIRSVT
+386 GKKIGSVT
-394 RLFAFMVLRR
+394 RLFTFMVLRR

-441 LKQLGNSIIAAFEP
+441 LKQLGNSIVAAFEP

-463 VNAFIS
+463 INAFIS
-469 KLIEATNAIGQFFAA
+469 KLTEATNAIGQFFAA
-484 LTGKPTFTHAKK
+484 LTGRSTFTHAKK
-496 VVGNYAESLDK
+496 VVGNYAASLDK

-529 DNNGDNSGGSGATNP
+529 DNNNSGGDSGASNP

-598 TSKKIAQSI
+598 TSKRIAQSI
-607 GTFINGFVRAL
+607 GTFINGFVGAL

-623 GSTVGEG
+623 GTTIGEG
-630 INTALT
+630 INTALV

-642 TTIDWG
+642 TTIDFG
-648 MIGRSLA
+648 QIGRSLA
-655 TGLNSAVNVIDWP
+655 IGLNSAVNVIDWQ
-668 AVGSLVCNGFNSIID
+668 AVGSLVCNGFNAVID
-683 LLYDFVSTFDFTNLG
+683 LLYDFVSTFDFTKFG
-698 ESIGTAITT
+698 ESMGTAITT

-718 AAIGKAVTGLF
+718 AAIGKSVTGLF

-734 FVKKTDFA
+734 FIKKTDFA

-757 NLSWGSIGSALS
+757 NLSWSSIGTALS

-775 CDSLY
+775 ADFLY
-780 GVVSGTDWA
+780 GVVSSTDWA

-804 GFDWSG
+804 SFDWSG

-817 LLGSAVKGAIDFVG
+817 LLGSAVKGAIDLVG

-837 KKSWGNLSDY
+837 KKAWGNLSDY
-847 FNTYIEDAGGD
+847 FNDYIEDAGGD
-858 IIAGLWNGITN
+858 IIAGLWNGITD

-896 HSPSKEMQTMGGY
+896 HSPSKEMKIMGGY
-909 IVEGLISGISGK
+909 VVDGFLSGISGK
-921 FSDCQAKVLEWAG
+921 FSECRDKVLEWAG

-949 KSTWETY
+949 KSTWENY

-992 SSHGAVNS
+992 SSHGSINS
-1000 TTWASYA
+1000 TTWADYA
-1007 DKVVSGFREKIG
+1007 DKVVSGFRDKIG
-1019 NTYTT
+1019 NVYTT

-1032 AADVKDYFTGTGK
+1032 ASDIKDYFTGSGK

-1056 ADKVISGFREKI
+1056 ADKVVSGFREKI
-1068 GSTYTTVRG
+1068 GSTYTTVRDK
-1077 NISAWAADVRDYF
+1077 ISTWASDIRDYF

-1102 FSTFASNIISGFKGK
+1102 FSTFAGNIISGFKGK
-1117 ISTSYSDCK
+1117 ITTSYSDCQT
-1126 SSITTW
+1126 SITTW
-1132 ASNVKTWFSDTASV
+1132 ANKVKSWFSDTASV
-1146 SAFQGFAKNVIHGF
+1146 SSFQGFAKNVIHGF
-1160 RDGINSFYKGCEN
+1160 RDGINSFYRDCED
-1173 AVKSWAGKVSD
+1173 AVKSWASKVTD

-1206 VQGFNKGI
+1206 VQGFNNGI
-1214 DTAGESTKKAV
+1214 NNAGKTTKKAV
-1225 SGWLAPFDNVS
+1225 SGWLAPLDNVAV
-1236 INPRLSIN
+1236 NTRLSIN
-1244 DAALKDYLVNYGE
+1244 DTDLRACRANYGE
-1257 DFNRDISVQ
+1257 DFSRDISVQ
-1266 RYTHDSISGAV
+1266 RYTHNSISGAV
-1277 QAAIVADNPLTAA
+1277 QAAIVTDNPLTAA
-1290 FKEIAETVIVPAIQN
+1290 FREIAESVIVPAIQN
-1305 VETQARRQADKNEH
+1305 VETQAKRQADKNEQ
-1319 TIVEIGGRT
+1319 TIVEIGGKT

-1343 FQPI
+1343 FQPT

>member
-1 MTNAE
+1 MPENERTVLVVAE
-6 PRRAE
+6 
-11 RKSRLFFS
+11 
-19 AGKRKA
+19 
-25 VLNVADKVD
+25 KVD
-34 SITLEIEATTQKADK
+34 AITLEIEATTEKADK
-49 GIDKTIESLKA
+49 GIDKTIESLRTL
-60 MKTALNG
+60 KTALNG
-67 INTKKLRQ
+67 INTKKLKQ

-88 TVFSNIKVSG
+88 TVFSGIKISG
-98 NPEELRKQ
+98 NMEELRKQ
-106 IAQVETRLDALTKK
+106 IAQAEARFDTLLNK

-134 KQYRNLVYDISEAKS
+134 KQYRNLQYDIAAVCNS
-149 TLEQL
+149 LDQL
-154 YAAMDKV
+154 YAAMDKA

-168 FWEKPNWAENLQNYG
+168 FWEKPNWSENLQKYG

-192 RIGSAEDVEKVESVA
+192 SLGTSEDIEKVESVA

-214 KQSFAEVAQTETEAA
+214 KQSFSEVAQTEEEAA
-229 QNVQK
+229 QKVKNL
-234 MGGKMQALKSIA
+234 GGKMQGLKGIA

-255 IREKIA
+255 IREKMS

-284 HTMKQMESGA
+284 YTMKQMESGA

-303 RAAQELAEAS
+303 RAAQDLAEAS
-313 EQMRNYKNSL
+313 AQMQKYKSSL
-323 TGATEQTSRL
+323 TGATEQTSHL
-333 KTVLSGISGVVK
+333 KTVLSGIGGTVK
-345 GAFAKLGSIGSG
+345 GAFSKVATIGSG
-357 IVAACKKAA
+357 IVSACKKAV

-371 LKAQI
+371 LKSQI
-376 PKLSTAFSGL
+376 PKLGTAFSGL
-386 GKKIRSVT
+386 GKKIGSVT
-394 RLFAFMVLRR
+394 RLFTFMVLRR

-441 LKQLGNSIIAAFEP
+441 LKQLGNSIVAAFEP

-463 VNAFIS
+463 INAFIS
-469 KLIEATNAIGQFFAA
+469 KLTEATNAIGQFFAA
-484 LTGKPTFTHAKK
+484 LTGRSTFTHAKK
-496 VVGNYAESLDK
+496 VVGNYAASLDK

-529 DNNGDNSGGSGATNP
+529 DNNNSGGDSGASNP

-598 TSKKIAQSI
+598 TSKRIAQSI
-607 GTFINGFVRAL
+607 GTFINGFVGAL

-623 GSTVGEG
+623 GTTIGEG
-630 INTALT
+630 INTALV

-642 TTIDWG
+642 TTIDFG
-648 MIGRSLA
+648 QIGRSLA
-655 TGLNSAVNVIDWP
+655 IGLNSAVNVIDWQ
-668 AVGSLVCNGFNSIID
+668 AVGSLVCNGFNAVID
-683 LLYDFVSTFDFTNLG
+683 LLYDFVSTFDFTKFG
-698 ESIGTAITT
+698 ESMGTAITT

-718 AAIGKAVTGLF
+718 AAIGKSVTGLF

-734 FVKKTDFA
+734 FIKKTDFA

-757 NLSWGSIGSALS
+757 NLSWSSIGTALS

-775 CDSLY
+775 ADFLY

-804 GFDWSG
+804 SFDWSG

-817 LLGSAVKGAIDFVG
+817 LLGSAVKGAIDLVG

-837 KKSWGNLSDY
+837 KKAWGNLSDY
-847 FNTYIEDAGGD
+847 FNDYIEDAGGD
-858 IIAGLWNGITN
+858 IIAGLWNGITD

-896 HSPSKEMQTMGGY
+896 HSPSKEMKIMGGY
-909 IVEGLISGISGK
+909 VVDGFLSGISGK
-921 FSDCQAKVLEWAG
+921 FSECRDKVLEWAG

-949 KSTWETY
+949 KSTWENY

-992 SSHGAVNS
+992 SSHGSINS
-1000 TTWASYA
+1000 TTWADYA
-1007 DKVVSGFREKIG
+1007 NKVVSGFRDKIG
-1019 NTYTT
+1019 NVYTT

-1032 AADVKDYFTGTGK
+1032 ASDIKDYFTGSGK

-1056 ADKVISGFREKI
+1056 ADKVVSGFREKI
-1068 GSTYTTVRG
+1068 GSTYTTVRDK
-1077 NISAWAADVRDYF
+1077 ISTWASDIRDYF

-1102 FSTFASNIISGFKGK
+1102 FSTFAGNIISGFKGK
-1117 ISTSYSDCK
+1117 ITTSYSDCQT
-1126 SSITTW
+1126 SITTW
-1132 ASNVKTWFSDTASV
+1132 ANKVKSWFSDTASV
-1146 SAFQGFAKNVIHGF
+1146 SSFQGFAKNVIHGF
-1160 RDGINSFYKGCEN
+1160 RDGINSFYRDCED
-1173 AVKSWAGKVSD
+1173 AVKSWASKVTD

-1214 DTAGESTKKAV
+1214 NNAGKTTKKAV
-1225 SGWLAPFDNVS
+1225 SGWLAPLDNVAV
-1236 INPRLSIN
+1236 NTRLSIN
-1244 DAALKDYLVNYGE
+1244 DTDLRACRANYGE
-1257 DFNRDISVQ
+1257 DFSRDISVQ
-1266 RYTHDSISGAV
+1266 RYTHNIMSGSV
-1277 QAAIVADNPLTAA
+1277 QAAITADNPITAA
-1290 FKEIAETVIVPAIQN
+1290 FKEIAEAVIVPAIQG
-1305 VETQARRQADKNEH
+1305 VEVQAKRQADKNEQ
-1319 TIVEIGGRT
+1319 TIVEIGGKT

-1343 FQPI
+1343 FQPT

>member
-1 MTNAE
+1 MPENERTVLVVAE
-6 PRRAE
+6 
-11 RKSRLFFS
+11 
-19 AGKRKA
+19 
-25 VLNVADKVD
+25 KVD
-34 SITLEIEATTQKADK
+34 AITLEIEATTEKADK
-49 GIDKTIESLKA
+49 GIDKTIESLRA
-60 MKTALNG
+60 LKTALNG
-67 INTKKLRQ
+67 INTKKLKQ

-88 TVFSNIKVSG
+88 TAFSNIKVSG

-106 IAQVETRLDALTKK
+106 IAQVEARLDALTKK

-134 KQYRNLVYDISEAKS
+134 KQYRNLVYDIAEAKS

-168 FWEKPNWAENLQNYG
+168 FWEKPNWSENLQKYG

-192 RIGSAEDVEKVESVA
+192 SLGTSEDIEKVESVA

-214 KQSFAEVAQTETEAA
+214 KQSFSEVAQTEEEAA
-229 QNVQK
+229 QKVKNL
-234 MGGKMQALKSIA
+234 GGKMQGLKAIA

-255 IREKIA
+255 IREKMS

-284 HTMKQMESGA
+284 YTMKQMESGA

-303 RAAQELAEAS
+303 RAAQDLAEAS
-313 EQMRNYKNSL
+313 AQMQKYKSSL

-333 KTVLSGISGVVK
+333 KTVLSGIGGTVK
-345 GAFAKLGSIGSG
+345 GAFSKVATIGSG
-357 IVAACKKAA
+357 IVSACKKAA

-371 LKAQI
+371 LKSQI
-376 PKLSTAFSGL
+376 PKLGTAFSGL
-386 GKKIRSVT
+386 GKKIGSVT
-394 RLFAFMVLRR
+394 RLFTFMVLRR

-441 LKQLGNSIIAAFEP
+441 LKQLGNSIVAAFEP

-463 VNAFIS
+463 INAFIS
-469 KLIEATNAIGQFFAA
+469 KLTEATNAIGQFFAA
-484 LTGKPTFTHAKK
+484 LTGRSTFTHAKK
-496 VVGNYAESLDK
+496 VVGNYAASLDK

-529 DNNGDNSGGSGATNP
+529 DNNNSGGDSGASNP

-598 TSKKIAQSI
+598 TSKRIAQSI
-607 GTFINGFVRAL
+607 GTFINGFVGAL

-623 GSTVGEG
+623 GTTIGEG
-630 INTALT
+630 INTALV

-642 TTIDWG
+642 TTIDFG
-648 MIGRSLA
+648 QIGRSLA
-655 TGLNSAVNVIDWP
+655 IGLNSAVNVIDWQ
-668 AVGSLVCNGFNSIID
+668 AVGSLVCNGFNAVID
-683 LLYDFVSTFDFTNLG
+683 LLYDFVSTFDFTKFG
-698 ESIGTAITT
+698 ESMGTAITT

-718 AAIGKAVTGLF
+718 AAIGKSVTGLF

-734 FVKKTDFA
+734 FIKKTDFA

-757 NLSWGSIGSALS
+757 NLSWSSIGTALS

-775 CDSLY
+775 ADFLY
-780 GVVSGTDWA
+780 RVVSSTDWA

-804 GFDWSG
+804 SFDWSG

-817 LLGSAVKGAIDFVG
+817 LLGSAVKGAIDLVG

-837 KKSWGNLSDY
+837 KKAWGNLSDY
-847 FNTYIEDAGGD
+847 FNDYIEDAGGD
-858 IIAGLWNGITN
+858 IIAGLWNGITD

-896 HSPSKEMQTMGGY
+896 HSPSKEMKIMGGY
-909 IVEGLISGISGK
+909 VVDGFLSGISGK
-921 FSDCQAKVLEWAG
+921 FSECRDKVLEWAG

-949 KSTWETY
+949 KSTWENY

-992 SSHGAVNS
+992 SSHGSINS
-1000 TTWASYA
+1000 TTWADYA
-1007 DKVVSGFREKIG
+1007 DKVVSGFRDKIG
-1019 NTYTT
+1019 NVYTT

-1032 AADVKDYFTGTGK
+1032 ASDIKDYFTGSGK

-1056 ADKVISGFREKI
+1056 ADKVVSGFREKI
-1068 GSTYTTVRG
+1068 GSTYTTVRDK
-1077 NISAWAADVRDYF
+1077 ISTWASDIRDYF

-1102 FSTFASNIISGFKGK
+1102 FSTFAGNIISGFKGK
-1117 ISTSYSDCK
+1117 ITTSYSDCQT
-1126 SSITTW
+1126 SITTW
-1132 ASNVKTWFSDTASV
+1132 ANKVKSWFSDTASV
-1146 SAFQGFAKNVIHGF
+1146 SSFQGFAKNVIHGF
-1160 RDGINSFYKGCEN
+1160 RDGINSFYRDCED
-1173 AVKSWAGKVSD
+1173 AVKSWASKVTD

-1214 DTAGESTKKAV
+1214 NNAGKTTKKAV
-1225 SGWLAPFDNVS
+1225 SGWLAPLDNVAV
-1236 INPRLSIN
+1236 NTRLSIN
-1244 DAALKDYLVNYGE
+1244 DTDLRACRANYGE
-1257 DFNRDISVQ
+1257 DFSRDISVQ
-1266 RYTHDSISGAV
+1266 RYTHNSISGAV
-1277 QAAIVADNPLTAA
+1277 QAAIVTDNPLTAA
-1290 FKEIAETVIVPAIQN
+1290 FREIAESVIVPAIQN
-1305 VETQARRQADKNEH
+1305 VETQAKRQADKNEQ
-1319 TIVEIGGRT
+1319 TIVEIGGKT

-1343 FQPI
+1343 FQPT

>member
-1 MTNAE
+1 MAE
-6 PRRAE
+6 
-11 RKSRLFFS
+11 
-19 AGKRKA
+19 
-25 VLNVADKVD
+25 KVD
-34 SITLEIEATTQKADK
+34 AITLEIEATTEKADK
-49 GIDKTIESLKA
+49 GIDKTIESLRA
-60 MKTALNG
+60 LKTALNG
-67 INTKKLRQ
+67 INTKKLKQ

-88 TVFSNIKVSG
+88 TAFSNIKVSG

-106 IAQVETRLDALTKK
+106 IAQVEARLDALTKK

-134 KQYRNLVYDISEAKS
+134 KQYRNLVYDIAEAKS

-168 FWEKPNWAENLQNYG
+168 FWEKPNWSENLQKYG

-192 RIGSAEDVEKVESVA
+192 SLGTSEDIEKVESVA

-214 KQSFAEVAQTETEAA
+214 KQSFSEVAQTEEEAA
-229 QNVQK
+229 QKVKNL
-234 MGGKMQALKSIA
+234 GGKMQGLKAIA

-255 IREKIA
+255 IREKMS

-267 KFNADMQDL
+267 KFDADMQDL

-284 HTMKQMESGA
+284 YTMKQMESGA

-303 RAAQELAEAS
+303 RAAQDLAEAS
-313 EQMRNYKNSL
+313 AQMQKYKSSL

-333 KTVLSGISGVVK
+333 KTVLSGISGAVK

-371 LKAQI
+371 LKSQI
-376 PKLSTAFSGL
+376 PKLGTAFNGL

-404 AITALLNTMK
+404 AITALLNTIK

-434 ISSMQSG
+434 ISAMQSG

-484 LTGKPTFTHAKK
+484 LTGKSTFTHAKK
-496 VVGNYAESLDK
+496 VVGNYAASLDK

-529 DNNGDNSGGSGATNP
+529 DNNSDNSGGSGATNP

-560 AQMIKDA
+560 AQMIKNA
-567 WEKADF
+567 WEKANF
-573 SEIGAMVAEK
+573 SEIGAIVAEK

-598 TSKKIAQSI
+598 TSKRIAQSI
-607 GTFINGFVRAL
+607 GTFINGFVGAL
-618 DWSLV
+618 DWHLV
-623 GSTVGEG
+623 GTTIGEG
-630 INTALT
+630 INTALV

-642 TTIDWG
+642 TTIDFEQ
-648 MIGRSLA
+648 IGRSLA
-655 TGLNSAVNVIDWP
+655 TGLNSAVNVIDWQ
-668 AVGSLVCNGFNSIID
+668 AVGSLVCNGFNSVID
-683 LLYDFVSTFDFTNLG
+683 LLYDFVSTFDFTKFG

-718 AAIGKAVTGLF
+718 AAIGKSVTGLF

-734 FVKKTDFA
+734 FIKKTDFA

-757 NLSWGSIGSALS
+757 NFSWSSIGTALS

-775 CDSLY
+775 ADFLY

-817 LLGSAVKGAIDFVG
+817 LLGSAVKGAIDLVG

-858 IIAGLWNGITN
+858 IIAGLWNGITD

-896 HSPSKEMQTMGGY
+896 HSPSKEMKIMGGY
-909 IVEGLISGISGK
+909 VVDGFLSGISGK
-921 FSDCQAKVLEWAG
+921 FSECRDKVLEWTD

-949 KSTWETY
+949 KSTWENY

-972 TSTRDKI
+972 T
-979 SAWASDVKDYFSG
+979 
-992 SSHGAVNS
+992 
-1000 TTWASYA
+1000 
-1007 DKVVSGFREKIG
+1007 
-1019 NTYTT
+1019 T
-1024 VRSNISTW
+1024 VRSNVSTW
-1032 AADVKDYFTGTGK
+1032 ASDIKDYFTGSGK

-1056 ADKVISGFREKI
+1056 ADKVVSGFREKI
-1068 GSTYTTVRG
+1068 GSTYTTVRDK
-1077 NISAWAADVRDYF
+1077 ISTWASDIRDYF

-1102 FSTFASNIISGFKGK
+1102 FSTFAGNIISGFKGK
-1117 ISTSYSDCK
+1117 ITTSYSDCQT
-1126 SSITTW
+1126 SITTW
-1132 ASNVKTWFSDTASV
+1132 ANKVKSWFSDTASV
-1146 SAFQGFAKNVIHGF
+1146 SSFQGFAKNVIHGF
-1160 RDGINSFYKGCEN
+1160 RDGINSFYRDCED
-1173 AVKSWAGKVSD
+1173 AVKSWASKVTD

-1214 DTAGESTKKAV
+1214 NNAGKTTKKAV
-1225 SGWLAPFDNVS
+1225 SGWLAPLDNVAV
-1236 INPRLSIN
+1236 NTRLSIN
-1244 DAALKDYLVNYGE
+1244 DTDLRACRANYGE
-1257 DFNRDISVQ
+1257 DFSRDISVQ
-1266 RYTHDSISGAV
+1266 RYTHSSISGAV
-1277 QAAIVADNPLTAA
+1277 QVAIVTDNPITAA
-1290 FKEIAETVIVPAIQN
+1290 FKEIAEAVIVPAIHG
-1305 VETQARRQADKNEH
+1305 VEVQAKRQADKNEQ
-1319 TIVEIGGRT
+1319 TIVEIGGKT

-1343 FQPI
+1343 FQPT

>member
-1 MTNAE
+1 MPENERTVLVVAE
-6 PRRAE
+6 
-11 RKSRLFFS
+11 
-19 AGKRKA
+19 
-25 VLNVADKVD
+25 KVD
-34 SITLEIEATTQKADK
+34 AITLEIEATTEKADK
-49 GIDKTIESLKA
+49 GIDKTIESLRA
-60 MKTALNG
+60 LKTALNG
-67 INTKKLRQ
+67 INTKKLKQ

-88 TVFSNIKVSG
+88 TAFSNIKVSG

-106 IAQVETRLDALTKK
+106 IAQVEARLDALTKK

-134 KQYRNLVYDISEAKS
+134 KQYRNLVYDIAEAKS

-168 FWEKPNWAENLQNYG
+168 FWEKPNWSENLQKYG

-192 RIGSAEDVEKVESVA
+192 SLGTSEDIEKVESVA

-214 KQSFAEVAQTETEAA
+214 KQSFSEVAQTEEEAA
-229 QNVQK
+229 QKVKNL
-234 MGGKMQALKSIA
+234 GGKMQGLKAIA

-255 IREKIA
+255 IREKMS

-267 KFNADMQDL
+267 KFDADMQDL

-284 HTMKQMESGA
+284 YTMKQMESGA

-303 RAAQELAEAS
+303 RAAQDLAEAS
-313 EQMRNYKNSL
+313 AQMQKYKSSL

-333 KTVLSGISGVVK
+333 KTVLSGISGAVK

-371 LKAQI
+371 LKSQI
-376 PKLSTAFSGL
+376 PKLGTAFNGL

-434 ISSMQSG
+434 ISAMQSE

-484 LTGKPTFTHAKK
+484 LTGKSTFTHAKK
-496 VVGNYAESLDK
+496 VVGNYAASLDK

-529 DNNGDNSGGSGATNP
+529 DNDNSSGDSGASNP
-544 ADSFETEK
+544 ADSFETKK
-552 VGDKFANL
+552 VGDNFANL

-598 TSKKIAQSI
+598 TSKRIAQSI
-607 GTFINGFVRAL
+607 GTFINGFVGAL
-618 DWSLV
+618 DWPLV
-623 GSTVGEG
+623 GTTIGEG
-630 INTALT
+630 INTALV

-642 TTIDWG
+642 TTIDFVQ
-648 MIGRSLA
+648 IGRSLA
-655 TGLNSAVNVIDWP
+655 TGLNSAVNVIDWQ
-668 AVGSLVCNGFNSIID
+668 AVGSLVCNGFNAVID
-683 LLYDFVSTFDFTNLG
+683 LLYDFVSTFDFAKFG

-718 AAIGKAVTGLF
+718 AAIGKSVTGLF
-729 DTFNG
+729 DAFNG
-734 FVKKTDFA
+734 FIKKTDFA
-742 ALGKGIVSAIGGFFK
+742 ALGKGIISAIGGFFK
-757 NLSWGSIGSALS
+757 NLSWSSIGTALS

-775 CDSLY
+775 ADFLY

-804 GFDWSG
+804 SFDWSG

-817 LLGSAVKGAIDFVG
+817 LLGSAVKGAIDLVG

-837 KKSWGNLSDY
+837 KKAWGNLSDY
-847 FNTYIEDAGGD
+847 FNDYIEDAGGD
-858 IIAGLWNGITN
+858 IIAGLWNGITA

-896 HSPSKEMQTMGGY
+896 HSPSKEMKIMGGY
-909 IVEGLISGISGK
+909 VVDGFLSGISGK
-921 FSDCQAKVLEWAG
+921 FSECRDKVLEWAG

-949 KSTWETY
+949 KSTWENY

-979 SAWASDVKDYFSG
+979 AAWASDVKDYFSG
-992 SSHGAVNS
+992 SSHGSINS
-1000 TTWASYA
+1000 TTWADYA
-1007 DKVVSGFREKIG
+1007 DKVVSGFRDKIG
-1019 NTYTT
+1019 NVYTT
-1024 VRSNISTW
+1024 VRSNVSTW
-1032 AADVKDYFTGTGK
+1032 ASDIKDYFTGSGK

-1056 ADKVISGFREKI
+1056 ADKVVSGFREKI
-1068 GSTYTTVRG
+1068 GSTYTTVRDK
-1077 NISAWAADVRDYF
+1077 ISTWASDIRDYF

-1102 FSTFASNIISGFKGK
+1102 FSTFAGNIISGFKGK
-1117 ISTSYSDCK
+1117 ITTSYSDCQT
-1126 SSITTW
+1126 SITTW
-1132 ASNVKTWFSDTASV
+1132 ANKVKSWFSDTASV
-1146 SAFQGFAKNVIHGF
+1146 SSFQGFAKNVIHGF
-1160 RDGINSFYKGCEN
+1160 RDGINSFYRDCED
-1173 AVKSWAGKVSD
+1173 AVKSWASKVTD

-1214 DTAGESTKKAV
+1214 NNAGKATKKAV
-1225 SGWLAPFDNVS
+1225 SEWLAPLDNVAV
-1236 INPRLSIN
+1236 NMRLSIN
-1244 DAALKDYLVNYGE
+1244 DTDLRACRANYGE
-1257 DFNRDISVQ
+1257 DFSRDISVQ
-1266 RYTHDSISGAV
+1266 RYTHSSINGAV
-1277 QAAIVADNPLTAA
+1277 QAAIVTDNPIMAA
-1290 FKEIAETVIVPAIQN
+1290 FKEIAEAVIVPAIQG
-1305 VETQARRQADKNEH
+1305 VEVQAKRQADKNEQ
-1319 TIVEIGGRT
+1319 TIVEIGGKT

-1343 FQPI
+1343 FQPT

>member
-1 MTNAE
+1 MPENERTVLVVAE
-6 PRRAE
+6 
-11 RKSRLFFS
+11 
-19 AGKRKA
+19 
-25 VLNVADKVD
+25 KVD
-34 SITLEIEATTQKADK
+34 AITLEIEATTEKADK
-49 GIDKTIESLKA
+49 GIDKTIESLRA
-60 MKTALNG
+60 LKTALNG
-67 INTKKLRQ
+67 INTKKLKQ

-88 TVFSNIKVSG
+88 TAFSNIKVSG

-106 IAQVETRLDALTKK
+106 IAQVEARLDALTKK

-134 KQYRNLVYDISEAKS
+134 KQYRNLVYDIAEAKS

-168 FWEKPNWAENLQNYG
+168 FWEKPNWSENLQKYG

-192 RIGSAEDVEKVESVA
+192 SLGTSEDIEKVESVA

-214 KQSFAEVAQTETEAA
+214 KQSFSEVAQTEEEAA
-229 QNVQK
+229 QKVKNL
-234 MGGKMQALKSIA
+234 GGKMQGLKAIA

-255 IREKIA
+255 IREKMS

-284 HTMKQMESGA
+284 YTMKQMESGA

-303 RAAQELAEAS
+303 RAAQDLAEAS
-313 EQMRNYKNSL
+313 AQMQKYKSSL

-333 KTVLSGISGVVK
+333 KTVLSGIGGTVK
-345 GAFAKLGSIGSG
+345 GAFSKVATIGSG
-357 IVAACKKAA
+357 IVSACKKAA

-371 LKAQI
+371 LKSQI
-376 PKLSTAFSGL
+376 PKLGTAFSGL
-386 GKKIRSVT
+386 GKKIGSVT
-394 RLFAFMVLRR
+394 RLFTFMVLRR

-441 LKQLGNSIIAAFEP
+441 LKQLGNSIVAAFEP

-463 VNAFIS
+463 INAFIS
-469 KLIEATNAIGQFFAA
+469 KLTEATNAIGQFFAA
-484 LTGKPTFTHAKK
+484 LTGRSTFTHAKK
-496 VVGNYAESLDK
+496 VVGNYAASLDK

-529 DNNGDNSGGSGATNP
+529 DNNNSGGDSGASNP

-598 TSKKIAQSI
+598 TSKRIAQSI
-607 GTFINGFVRAL
+607 GTFINGFVGAL

-623 GSTVGEG
+623 GTTIGEG
-630 INTALT
+630 INTALV

-642 TTIDWG
+642 TTIDFG
-648 MIGRSLA
+648 QIGRSLA
-655 TGLNSAVNVIDWP
+655 IGLNSAVNVIDWQ
-668 AVGSLVCNGFNSIID
+668 AVGSLVCNGFNAVID
-683 LLYDFVSTFDFTNLG
+683 LLYDFVSTFDFTKFG
-698 ESIGTAITT
+698 ESMGTAITT

-718 AAIGKAVTGLF
+718 AAIGKSVTGLF

-734 FVKKTDFA
+734 FIKKTDFA

-757 NLSWGSIGSALS
+757 NLSWSSIGTALS

-775 CDSLY
+775 TDFLY
-780 GVVSGTDWA
+780 GVVSSTDWA

-804 GFDWSG
+804 SFDWSG

-817 LLGSAVKGAIDFVG
+817 LLGSAVKGAIDLVG

-837 KKSWGNLSDY
+837 KKAWGNLSDY
-847 FNTYIEDAGGD
+847 FNDYIEDAGGD
-858 IIAGLWNGITN
+858 IIAGLWNGITD

-896 HSPSKEMQTMGGY
+896 HSPSKEMKIMGGY
-909 IVEGLISGISGK
+909 VVDGFLSGISGK
-921 FSDCQAKVLEWAG
+921 FSECRDKVLEWAG

-949 KSTWETY
+949 KSTWENY

-966 KIGNAY
+966 KIGN
-972 TSTRDKI
+972 
-979 SAWASDVKDYFSG
+979 V
-992 SSHGAVNS
+992 
-1000 TTWASYA
+1000 
-1007 DKVVSGFREKIG
+1007 
-1019 NTYTT
+1019 YTT

-1032 AADVKDYFTGTGK
+1032 ASDIKDYFTGSGK

-1056 ADKVISGFREKI
+1056 ADKVVSGFREKI
-1068 GSTYTTVRG
+1068 GSTYTTVRDK
-1077 NISAWAADVRDYF
+1077 ISTWASDIRDYF

-1102 FSTFASNIISGFKGK
+1102 FSTFAGNIISGFKGK
-1117 ISTSYSDCK
+1117 ITTSYSDCQT
-1126 SSITTW
+1126 SITTW
-1132 ASNVKTWFSDTASV
+1132 ANKVKSWFSDTASV
-1146 SAFQGFAKNVIHGF
+1146 SSFQGFAKNVIHGF
-1160 RDGINSFYKGCEN
+1160 RDGINSFYRDCED
-1173 AVKSWAGKVSD
+1173 AVKSWASKVTD

-1214 DTAGESTKKAV
+1214 NNAGKTTKKAV
-1225 SGWLAPFDNVS
+1225 SGWLAPLDNVAV
-1236 INPRLSIN
+1236 NTRLSIN
-1244 DAALKDYLVNYGE
+1244 DTDLRACRANYGE
-1257 DFNRDISVQ
+1257 DFSRDISVQ
-1266 RYTHDSISGAV
+1266 RYTHNSISGAV
-1277 QAAIVADNPLTAA
+1277 QAAIVTDNPLTAA
-1290 FKEIAETVIVPAIQN
+1290 FREIAESVIVPAIQN
-1305 VETQARRQADKNEH
+1305 VETQAKRQADKNEQ
-1319 TIVEIGGRT
+1319 TIVEIGGKT

-1343 FQPI
+1343 FQPT

>member
-1 MTNAE
+1 MPENERTVLVVAE
-6 PRRAE
+6 
-11 RKSRLFFS
+11 
-19 AGKRKA
+19 
-25 VLNVADKVD
+25 KVD
-34 SITLEIEATTQKADK
+34 AITLEIEATTEKADK
-49 GIDKTIESLKA
+49 GIDKTIESLRA
-60 MKTALNG
+60 LKTALNG
-67 INTKKLRQ
+67 INTKKLKQ

-88 TVFSNIKVSG
+88 TAFSNIKVSG

-106 IAQVETRLDALTKK
+106 IAQVEARLDALTKK

-134 KQYRNLVYDISEAKS
+134 KQYRNLVYDIAEAKS

-168 FWEKPNWAENLQNYG
+168 FWEKPNWSENLQKYG

-192 RIGSAEDVEKVESVA
+192 SLGTSEDIEKVESVA

-214 KQSFAEVAQTETEAA
+214 KQSFSEVAQTEEEAA
-229 QNVQK
+229 QKVKNL
-234 MGGKMQALKSIA
+234 GGKMQGLKAIA

-255 IREKIA
+255 IREKMS

-284 HTMKQMESGA
+284 YTMKQMESGA

-303 RAAQELAEAS
+303 RAAQDLAEAS
-313 EQMRNYKNSL
+313 AQMQKYKSSL

-333 KTVLSGISGVVK
+333 KTVLSGIGGTVK
-345 GAFAKLGSIGSG
+345 GAFSKVATIGYG
-357 IVAACKKAA
+357 IVSACKKAA

-371 LKAQI
+371 LKSQI
-376 PKLSTAFSGL
+376 PKLGTAFSGL
-386 GKKIRSVT
+386 GKKIGSVT
-394 RLFAFMVLRR
+394 RLFTFMVLRR

-441 LKQLGNSIIAAFEP
+441 LKQLGNSIVAAFEP

-463 VNAFIS
+463 INAFIS
-469 KLIEATNAIGQFFAA
+469 KLTEATNAIGQFFAA
-484 LTGKPTFTHAKK
+484 LTGRSTFTHAKK
-496 VVGNYAESLDK
+496 VVGNYAASLDK

-529 DNNGDNSGGSGATNP
+529 DNNNSGGDSGASNP

-598 TSKKIAQSI
+598 TSKRIAQSI
-607 GTFINGFVRAL
+607 GTFINGFVGAL

-623 GSTVGEG
+623 GTTIGEG
-630 INTALT
+630 INTALV

-642 TTIDWG
+642 TTIDFG
-648 MIGRSLA
+648 QIGRSLA
-655 TGLNSAVNVIDWP
+655 IGLNSAVNVIDWQ
-668 AVGSLVCNGFNSIID
+668 AVGSLVCNGFNAVID
-683 LLYDFVSTFDFTNLG
+683 LLYDFVSTFDFTKFG
-698 ESIGTAITT
+698 ESMGTAITT

-718 AAIGKAVTGLF
+718 AAIGKSVTGLF

-734 FVKKTDFA
+734 FIKKTDFA

-757 NLSWGSIGSALS
+757 NLSWSSIGTALS

-775 CDSLY
+775 ADFLY
-780 GVVSGTDWA
+780 GVVSSTDWA

-804 GFDWSG
+804 SFDWSG

-817 LLGSAVKGAIDFVG
+817 LLGSAVKGAIDLVG

-837 KKSWGNLSDY
+837 KKAWGNLSDY
-847 FNTYIEDAGGD
+847 FNDYIEDAGGD
-858 IIAGLWNGITN
+858 IIAGLWNGITD

-896 HSPSKEMQTMGGY
+896 HSPSKEMKIMGGY
-909 IVEGLISGISGK
+909 VVDGFLSGISGK
-921 FSDCQAKVLEWAG
+921 FSECRDKVLEWAG

-949 KSTWETY
+949 KSTWENY

-992 SSHGAVNS
+992 SSHGSINS
-1000 TTWASYA
+1000 TTWADYA
-1007 DKVVSGFREKIG
+1007 DKVVSGFRDKIG
-1019 NTYTT
+1019 NVYTT

-1032 AADVKDYFTGTGK
+1032 ASDIKDYFTGSGK

-1056 ADKVISGFREKI
+1056 ADKVVSGFREKI
-1068 GSTYTTVRG
+1068 GSTYTTVRDK
-1077 NISAWAADVRDYF
+1077 ISTWASDIRDYF
-1090 TSSSH
+1090 ISSSH

-1102 FSTFASNIISGFKGK
+1102 FSTFAGNIISGFKGK
-1117 ISTSYSDCK
+1117 ITTSYSDCQT
-1126 SSITTW
+1126 SITTW
-1132 ASNVKTWFSDTASV
+1132 ANKVKSWFSDTASV
-1146 SAFQGFAKNVIHGF
+1146 SSFQGFAKNVIHGF
-1160 RDGINSFYKGCEN
+1160 RDGINSFYRDCED
-1173 AVKSWAGKVSD
+1173 AVKSWASKVTD

-1214 DTAGESTKKAV
+1214 NNAGKTTKKAV
-1225 SGWLAPFDNVS
+1225 SGWLAPLDNVAV
-1236 INPRLSIN
+1236 NTRLSIN
-1244 DAALKDYLVNYGE
+1244 DTDLRACRANYWE
-1257 DFNRDISVQ
+1257 DFSRDISVQ
-1266 RYTHDSISGAV
+1266 RYTHNSISGAV
-1277 QAAIVADNPLTAA
+1277 QAAIVTDNPLTAA
-1290 FKEIAETVIVPAIQN
+1290 FREIAESVIVPAIQN
-1305 VETQARRQADKNEH
+1305 VETQAKRQADKNEQ
-1319 TIVEIGGRT
+1319 TIVEIGGKT

-1343 FQPI
+1343 FQPT